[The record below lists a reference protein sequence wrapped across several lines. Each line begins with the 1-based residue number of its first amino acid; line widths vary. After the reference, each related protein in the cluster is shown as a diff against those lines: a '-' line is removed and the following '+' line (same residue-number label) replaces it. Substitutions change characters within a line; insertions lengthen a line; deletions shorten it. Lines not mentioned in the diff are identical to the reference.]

1 MAIFDKELIDNT
13 SNRDYGKPEMDLR
26 SPETR
31 KVDVSLGGF
40 EDFAIGGPSRSSGL
54 TIDQLS
60 DFSRIP
66 TNQNTFNS
74 PVQMIPRSE
83 LLANQRYNIYER
95 NRDLENVAGLQQSWA
110 DQLANGVVKFAAI
123 GGGTFLQSFGTIP
136 NTVAALKTGKL
147 SELSGGPD
155 GYESKIDT
163 WLKNIEDSFPNYY
176 TRREKE
182 SPFLA
187 ALPFAPGSANF
198 WGDKI
203 IKNLGFTAGAIG
215 GAVVQDLAI
224 GAVTEGI
231 GAIPLVAAQIGK
243 ASLYLN
249 KLFTGTNRLDEVL
262 NLATQLGKTEKQI
275 LNIKRLGEVAAAT
288 KVTDGAR
295 YALNIYGSA
304 RTEAAIE
311 ARDGYKQVRENLIN
325 QYKLENLGEEPTG
338 ADAKQIEDLAT
349 NAMNTRFGINMALLT
364 VSNAVQFGNLFK
376 SFSKASSSGI
386 SGSLTRELEDIGKF
400 GLKEGSIDVFESKA
414 AKTLRGKIW
423 ESVKPKVANIFTE
436 GVYEEGGQFAA
447 ERGTFDYYTRKYKN
461 LNDPNNRQNWNEL
474 NEVINSTN
482 KGLADQYGSEE
493 GLENMFVGALSALI
507 SGGIMSRIDSVKGKG
522 ADARLQSTIN
532 MLNRY
537 GITGMLQDNYTDTL
551 NSAAIAKEMDAAA
564 KSGNI
569 FKYKNL
575 KKDMFFNFVN
585 SRIPSGMHDVT
596 LEQLNMLKD
605 LSKEEFEKT
614 FGMDFNTSNKNT
626 VDAYVDNLIS
636 NANKIK
642 STVDSLDSTFKNPF
656 AKITDP
662 KTPEEAVAANNH
674 DVFNEWKTN
683 LAYYAMVAPDAN
695 DRLSSISQTVAGV
708 NPLINN
714 DLLGKLT
721 DPTSLRELSSNYE
734 ERANQLNRTI
744 TEFTSPE
751 DKKAIK
757 AQVKALR
764 TSAERI
770 NLAINNRDLDM
781 KTFNSLLNFEL
792 NNLDS
797 TKDDVVGMERAS
809 ELYGYGVD
817 INKLIGLKRSASS
830 ILDELASESGLE
842 KFFKEAS
849 EIASEEPP
857 TTVPGEEEAPAAE
870 VTPAVVPQYT
880 NVKGKRENLEL
891 NREYEVAK
899 LRPSKV
905 NRLAE
910 DRWQVISPDGT
921 FEIYPTKEK
930 AQEIAKDLDEEF
942 ASLAKVKIVALNEDG
957 TAKVEDKDGNIYN
970 IDTRKLSGFNKVES
984 EQEKLQKIADQLGR
998 QQQEVEKKSGIV
1010 ATGNPSLETFEKE
1023 DPKKSANIL
1032 YTSTTGASETWEQL
1046 AKPHQVRSRQFLNNV
1061 KNFGNRA
1068 NMKIILVTPNQEESL
1083 GLKGLGELSG
1093 STDTSVE
1100 NGLVAAVYVVQSN
1113 GKNYF
1118 VDKDG
1123 KQLTEVGQPVDMNV
1137 VVFST
1142 MPTAA
1147 LYNSKGDPRFRKQEE
1162 AQAKEMSRA
1171 WTVKRAELFAAPAG
1185 TYTIYDFGVSK
1196 GVPITD
1202 RNERKFVGDNLVPQ
1216 KKIATQENLIVISTT
1231 GTLAYNGENLK
1242 FPVGRPVLQYGD
1254 TLQYVDN
1261 RTFTNDEAKSIFEAI
1276 RLLSEEVQSQNAKG
1290 ETIELNRLY
1299 TDFLQ
1304 NVLYWRKG
1312 KDTKD
1317 NQIHIDERS
1326 MELYIGGDKYN
1337 FADIA
1342 SNEAAIVS
1350 KLKGTFNNVNN
1361 ESLKKTSEPF
1371 IELYF
1376 EDGFLQNREWVNY
1389 QSYLLSSKYPN
1400 GKNRSITDTP
1410 LSTYVNKP
1418 TDAVPY
1424 NYVRKYAILEGLD
1437 LPVQQA
1443 APAAAPVAEAAPSAD
1458 KLGEFFVNGT
1468 ENTISLK
1475 EPLGETK
1482 FTATIN
1488 SDGNV
1493 VAEVISNP
1501 RIQAIAANAEKAKPY
1516 LDFLKNT
1523 MGTDGKPL
1531 FDATKS
1537 VEDSI
1542 LQFAALNISAR
1553 LQAIKN
1559 QQAAAP
1565 VVTTAA
1571 TVTQTTPYGTEAAPA
1586 VVTSTESLE
1595 TEEQPTVAVPALISP
1610 VIQSSLDMLSKAQEL
1625 LDAQSK
1631 RFEKYIPAV
1640 QKYLDT
1646 KKQQLQDPKLT
1657 VEQRE
1662 KIAKTIEMDMK
1673 IPIVSLNNLVL
1684 EFAPNGRPEK
1694 IYINNPET
1702 KESYNFTTYFQENGE
1717 RNFKN
1722 NPNYAFN
1729 RDERL
1734 GQGSD
1739 YGYDIVTKNSIIP
1752 IEGLNL
1758 REAETLRHFLSGADS
1773 GATQYAA
1780 HDTDNLGQGL
1790 LMGVIKHYFIEK
1802 AAGRMQRDYWDYLQ
1816 DPRKEMREQIEA
1828 MEAQPIV
1835 APVTAAPVVSAED
1848 AKKKADTIY
1857 RLKMAISERE
1867 NDIIPRLKEAI
1878 EELVKNREKLKLPSV
1893 LSNTSMIGPINEK
1906 IKEYEETLER
1916 TSKGVEEL
1924 KELLAELEGPTAPK
1938 NFGNTKPPSNSEYRR
1953 VGANGVE
1960 RINDAEIEIFK
1971 KWAAENVPG
1980 IPFEILDN
1988 IISTNDGEKAW
1999 GAFENGVAKFY
2010 KSAARGTEY
2019 HEVFEG
2025 IWKAFLTEEQRQA
2038 ILDEF
2043 KSKPGTFTDRQSGKK
2058 IAYDQA
2064 TDKQAKERIADDFAD
2079 FKVGKLP
2086 ARSIGERILN
2096 FFRNIIEFVKQFVN
2110 KPTQKQELFKAI
2122 NAGKFKEMTV
2132 PESVKNDMS
2141 EYRAVEGLSEKQ
2153 THEFVQDITARSF
2166 QIMFG
2171 TNTSLYNPEKL
2182 TAPDIFNQVKS
2193 QYAEEGKLEMLGE
2206 NAWNQLVNK
2215 TKEFLRTFKLE
2226 FDENQSISIND
2237 ENVNKNDYAP
2247 EPFST
2252 DWKKSSS
2259 FAIKLLIGTLTETT
2273 PSNQENASSMA
2284 LPAQKLSDVMGYK
2297 LLNFTRSFATVLDKL
2312 ANTTKVTSVVDKLI
2326 DLAKYDSNYV
2336 RLFTRVGGNRNNMVI
2351 DFSKFE
2357 AQDWRLFVNFYQTF
2371 TKQKPDALI
2380 QYVSGDEVYTGSAN
2394 LYTAANSVKEGW
2406 IENMKALSKVE
2417 GSLISYDRGTKTYK
2431 VGDLT
2436 NVSNKTPEEMITFL
2450 GNLGIEFPME
2460 VYSKLKTV
2468 QKNKFA
2474 NAIGGLIVS
2483 LRGKNDI
2490 LSVTGKVLDINGPLS
2505 LISELYVKV
2514 TNPNIDATYFN
2525 VENRR
2530 TNSFAENNAPSLF
2543 ENLFNEANTL
2553 DELLEAR
2560 PELKDIFSASS
2571 QVLKKGGLFFDE
2583 DGNRI
2588 RSIKVSYIQGTKLV
2602 DENDG
2607 TATSRLTEG
2616 ERFTQE
2622 FNQNLNGNYYVLIPA
2637 DGSTEWMMNLGNNV
2651 RFSAFENG
2659 TAWGKIYTT
2668 FKGYLKDEIN
2678 LALTAASRTQLM
2690 NVGNKASELRFF
2702 NDILSKD
2709 TLASINNLI
2718 AKEAS
2723 EEEINA
2729 FIEANIGDINKSIK
2743 DYIDG
2748 VSDVTFK
2755 TLAAN
2760 GEIYVNT
2767 KGEYSYP
2774 KLDDVFAKAEKF
2786 NKFKLSEKK
2795 LKNIISFANANYI
2808 INNIEYH
2815 KILFGDPYQFK
2826 IKDNI
2831 LDETKRVK
2839 SFLSGR
2845 RTTFDFP
2852 DYNTFLNQE
2861 LNKAGEIELNE
2872 GDPGFQ
2878 KFKPYTNT
2886 ITLKDVKV
2894 LGRLLGETNEAD
2906 AASYLM
2912 DGTYREVKNK
2922 NGQWSD
2928 EAEDWHQWQMAYT
2941 RNKMAAKGDYAY
2953 TNDSLRAQDEK
2964 TISKPEPKYV
2974 TEVLKPI
2981 VTGNK
2986 YGSTQFDL
2994 VLDKFSQMPLYY
3006 KAVEGTNLE
3015 KLYVK
3020 MMKEDIGYVIFESGR
3035 KVGTETLYSLYNG
3048 DGSLNDAGFDN
3059 KIQVPWS
3066 AYGIQVEN
3074 SYEGSKQ
3081 QTRGSQVTKLASLN
3095 LFNNGVA
3102 TSPEAAKE
3110 YSRNKEILD
3119 RMHENGYNE
3128 LLRKLGIEDLGDG
3141 FKLTNNVDVS
3151 KLLEYEMLRREM
3163 SDNAKDTVQLDENGQ
3178 FRIPFEASNAYVQIR
3193 NILYSMVDKAITSP
3207 KMNGGPKV
3215 QVPVTG
3221 WEDAKAGR
3229 KIALKTKD
3237 GFKEISKVE
3246 YNNLS
3251 EEDKKKVRL
3260 TDDTLKFYTKDQPYC
3275 EVLLPHW
3282 FKVKFGKKFPNDEA
3296 LLNYLNSTEEGR
3308 SILTGVGFRIPTQEL
3323 SNIEVF
3329 RVKGFLP
3336 QFMGDTIVVPSEI
3349 TTKAGSDFD
3358 IDKLNTY
3365 LKATYLDKNGDIRLV
3380 KYKGSE
3386 EATKEFYANV
3396 FDETLENKKIKKA
3409 NLLEAAQILTYGLED
3424 PNNLVDRYSNLLD
3437 ALLEDVSDSTDFEDV
3452 IMKQLEKMGDA
3463 TLQAELKDKF
3473 VRDMYKKS
3481 LENEYYDS
3489 LTKLL
3494 TLPENFERLISPIGD
3509 AGLKD
3514 LASKLDKLRGYD
3526 ESTIKNRMLD
3536 RNYLTKLRHAFVTA
3550 KRWVGIAAVNITNHS
3565 LTQKISAYIDPSK
3578 FELVNEVDRKILG
3591 DGKVALP
3598 HNTVNVNGEERI
3610 SLSSILDKAG
3620 KYISGKLSGYAT
3632 AFVDV
3637 AKDPYILKI
3646 IGSDLAVGTFMY
3658 LERIGVPIETTAM
3671 FMNQPIVKE
3680 YLTYLDNT
3688 GARGL
3693 FNQKNI
3699 DAVKSKFVT
3708 TGTLISSAGV
3718 SVDTLEDNISEYYSK
3733 GELSEPKNAE
3743 QHVILNEFLKYA
3755 KMAEY
3760 LFNFG
3765 QAINYDTTKFRSGD
3779 ALFKKE
3785 TRTEVAEDINIISSV
3800 NELLDASFI
3809 GKQAELIASSMEAM
3823 GEIFKLEKDEFRVIT
3838 NSILKSFAKDQYLSA
3853 DDYDRI
3859 ANKLKASFLDYIIQT
3874 KSGLNSEIKALLVDA
3889 GTSVASQLAEAKR
3902 NNPGLTILN
3911 DLQVV
3916 SSDRVDGAKSIKLLA
3931 NNKDAYDEN
3940 LYTGY
3945 MRELRDNSSTTEL
3958 YKNIVKLSILQGT
3971 YQTGISIKNI
3981 IPIEDYSKIIA
3992 PVIAP
3997 LVSNDSLLSFAQGA
4011 FQRNNWKDEK
4021 IFGKVK
4027 PKFFLAQES
4036 PIAVDIY
4043 DNDIYQY
4050 FSPAFPNI
4058 KNLGIKSTD
4067 RKILL
4072 LSERYN
4078 AASLK
4083 YDFVKVPRVVED
4095 PFTGTRVNMTNGEN
4109 VTNSMFAIKKS
4120 KGDLSL
4126 KDIYGYQKVKYADG
4140 SPVIVYDDKGV
4151 GSHVYKLINLYGDGQ
4166 LASEYYENNI
4176 PSVLNNGTVKI
4187 ANEITDEEIIAH
4199 YGGQTQP
4206 KVVPLQSMDKT
4217 IQMQPANI
4225 EKIKAGT
4232 KTATIRSQR
4241 QADEIGIPVG
4251 QTQVRTIGGLPYN
4264 ITNRGLLTI
4273 EEAGGKEKMLKDDG
4287 AKSENDLMYQQT
4299 KDWVNGKG
4307 RLYVY
4312 DIAPVTTETQ
4322 PVIEFQEEPTSGYKN
4337 RTIKNASADAT
4348 IAFAYNFNSAGEKLT
4363 KSSVL
4368 EQNKKYIPLAVP
4380 TKTETSDINK
4390 ADITSQVNVIV
4401 DQLNSVNAKTLNIA
4415 GNGIYTMREA
4425 GWNQEEVDLMTYRIL
4440 KGIVESPN
4448 LKNKIESI
4456 RTGGQTGF
4464 DEAGAKAGIKL
4475 GIPTTILAP
4484 KGWKFRNISGQDI
4497 SNEQQFKARFGQV
4510 NETQSTKPQPV
4521 IDSSKKINIYAGTG
4535 ENAEL
4540 SNFANRPFT
4549 TADGVGFENVEG
4561 AFQAAKLLYS
4571 SVYNSPEFGL
4581 TPSFYDM
4588 LLKFQEYSGANA
4600 KELGGKIKGLNTKA
4614 WDANSSRIMKEL
4626 MKASFEQNPSA
4637 LKALLA
4643 TGNAELTHTQESPK
4657 SKWRTEFPKLLM
4669 EVREELKPKPGLSA
4683 YVTLEQLEAD
4693 KSFLNTAIEFV
4704 DEISTNKDVPVAMRN
4719 LNKGEKIQMVK
4730 DLMQK
4735 KFDDKA
4741 WTSPV
4746 TQADGSKATALPA
4759 EQFKSFNEF
4768 LTFALL
4774 HEKAHET
4781 ISKVSGETIG
4791 QYEDR
4796 INAAA
4801 LNNMPKP
4808 PAEFEGDLEGADNPN
4823 PCGQ

>member
-13 SNRDYGKPEMDLR
+13 SDRNYNKPQLDLR

-40 EDFAIGGPSRSSGL
+40 EDFAIGGPSKSSGL

-60 DFSRIP
+60 DFSRIH

-83 LLANQRYNIYER
+83 LLANQRYNVYER
-95 NRDLENVAGLQQSWA
+95 GKDLENIYGLQQSWA
-110 DQLANGVVKFAAI
+110 DQLANGVVKFAAF
-123 GGGTFLQSFGTIP
+123 GAGTFLQSFGTIP
-136 NTVAALKTGKL
+136 NTVSGLKTGKL

-155 GYESKIDT
+155 GYESKVDN
-163 WLKNIEDSFPNYY
+163 WLKNIEDIFPNYY
-176 TRREKE
+176 TRQEKE

-203 IKNLGFTAGAIG
+203 IKNLGFTAGAIS

-224 GAVTEGI
+224 GAITGGLGE
-231 GAIPLVAAQIGK
+231 IPLVAAQLGK
-243 ASLYLN
+243 ASLFLN

-262 NLATQLGKTEKQI
+262 SLAAQLGKTEKQI

-338 ADAKQIEDLAT
+338 ADAKQIEELAI
-349 NAMNTRFGINMALLT
+349 NSMNTRFGINMALLT

-376 SFSKASSSGI
+376 SFSNASSSGI
-386 SGSLTRELEDIGKF
+386 SGSLTRELEDVGKF
-400 GLKEGSIDVFESKA
+400 GLKEGTIDVFESKA

-423 ESVKPKVANIFTE
+423 ESVKPKVANIFAE

-474 NEVINSTN
+474 NEIINSTN

-493 GLENMFVGALSALI
+493 GIENMFVGALSALI

-569 FKYKNL
+569 FEYKNL
-575 KKDMFFNFVN
+575 KGKMFFNFVN

-662 KTPEEAVAANNH
+662 KTPEEAIAANNH

-695 DRLSSISQTVAGV
+695 ARLSSISQTVAGV

-734 ERANQLNRTI
+734 ERANQLNKTI

-817 INKLIGLKRSASS
+817 INKLIGLKKSASS

-842 KFFKEAS
+842 KFFKQAE

-921 FEIYPTKEK
+921 FEVYPTKEK

-984 EQEKLQKIADQLGR
+984 EQEKLQKVADQLGR
-998 QQQEVEKKSGIV
+998 QQQEIEKKSGIV

-1123 KQLTEVGQPVDMNV
+1123 KQLTEVGQPVDMNA

-1171 WTVKRAELFAAPAG
+1171 WTAKRAELFAAPAG

-1371 IELYF
+1371 TELYF
-1376 EDGFLQNREWVNY
+1376 ENGFLQNREWANY
-1389 QSYLLSSKYPN
+1389 QSYLLSSKYPD

-1482 FTATIN
+1482 FTAKIN

-1493 VAEVISNP
+1493 VAEAISNP
-1501 RIQAIAANAEKAKPY
+1501 KIQAIAADAEKAKPY
-1516 LDFLKNT
+1516 LDFLKNNVNA
-1523 MGTDGKPL
+1523 DGKPL

-1537 VEDSI
+1537 VEDSV
-1542 LQFAALNISAR
+1542 LQFAALAISAR

-1559 QQAAAP
+1559 QQAPAAPVVETAP

-1571 TVTQTTPYGTEAAPA
+1571 TVTQTTPYGTEAGPA
-1586 VVTSTESLE
+1586 VVTSTES
-1595 TEEQPTVAVPALISP
+1595 
-1610 VIQSSLDMLSKAQEL
+1610 
-1625 LDAQSK
+1625 
-1631 RFEKYIPAV
+1631 
-1640 QKYLDT
+1640 
-1646 KKQQLQDPKLT
+1646 
-1657 VEQRE
+1657 
-1662 KIAKTIEMDMK
+1662 
-1673 IPIVSLNNLVL
+1673 
-1684 EFAPNGRPEK
+1684 
-1694 IYINNPET
+1694 
-1702 KESYNFTTYFQENGE
+1702 
-1717 RNFKN
+1717 
-1722 NPNYAFN
+1722 
-1729 RDERL
+1729 
-1734 GQGSD
+1734 
-1739 YGYDIVTKNSIIP
+1739 
-1752 IEGLNL
+1752 
-1758 REAETLRHFLSGADS
+1758 
-1773 GATQYAA
+1773 
-1780 HDTDNLGQGL
+1780 
-1790 LMGVIKHYFIEK
+1790 
-1802 AAGRMQRDYWDYLQ
+1802 
-1816 DPRKEMREQIEA
+1816 
-1828 MEAQPIV
+1828 
-1835 APVTAAPVVSAED
+1835 
-1848 AKKKADTIY
+1848 
-1857 RLKMAISERE
+1857 
-1867 NDIIPRLKEAI
+1867 
-1878 EELVKNREKLKLPSV
+1878 
-1893 LSNTSMIGPINEK
+1893 
-1906 IKEYEETLER
+1906 
-1916 TSKGVEEL
+1916 VEE
-1924 KELLAELEGPTAPK
+1924 KTTAPK
-1938 NFGNTKPPSNSEYRR
+1938 NFGATKPPSNSEYRR
-1953 VGANGVE
+1953 VGVNGVE

-1971 KWAAENVPG
+1971 RWAAENVPG

-1999 GAFENGVAKFY
+1999 GAFEKGVAKFY

-2122 NAGKFKEMTV
+2122 DAGKFKEMTV

-2193 QYAEEGKLEMLGE
+2193 QYAEEGKLELLGE

-2312 ANTTKVTSVVDKLI
+2312 ANTTKVTSVVDKLV

-2380 QYVSGDEVYTGSAN
+2380 QYISGDEVYTGSAN

-2417 GSLISYDRGTKTYK
+2417 GSLISYNSGTKTYK

-2436 NVSNKTPEEMITFL
+2436 NVTNKTPEEMITFL
-2450 GNLGIEFPME
+2450 GSLGIEFPME

-2525 VENRR
+2525 VENKR
-2530 TNSFAENNAPSLF
+2530 TNAFSENNAPSLF

-2659 TAWGKIYTT
+2659 TAWGKVYTT

-2690 NVGNKASELRFF
+2690 NVGNKSSELRFF
-2702 NDILSKD
+2702 KDILSKD
-2709 TLASINNLI
+2709 TLAGINNLI

-2723 EEEINA
+2723 EKEINA
-2729 FIEANIGDINKSIK
+2729 FVEANIEDINKSIK

-2795 LKNIISFANANYI
+2795 LNNIISFANANYI

-2839 SFLSGR
+2839 SFLSPR
-2845 RTTFDFP
+2845 RTTFDSP
-2852 DYNTFLNQE
+2852 DYSTFLNQE

-2912 DGTYREVKNK
+2912 DGTYKEVKLK

-2928 EAEDWHQWQMAYT
+2928 EAEAWHQWQMAYT
-2941 RNKMAAKGDYAY
+2941 RNRMAAKGDYTY

-2986 YGSTQFDL
+2986 YGATQFDL
-2994 VLDKFSQMPLYY
+2994 VLDKFSQLPLYY
-3006 KAVEGTNLE
+3006 KAIEGTNLE

-3020 MMKEDIGYVIFESGR
+3020 MMKEDVGYVIFESGR

-3048 DGSLNDAGFDN
+3048 DGSLNDGGFDN

-3081 QTRGSQVTKLASLN
+3081 QTRGSQPTKLASLN

-3102 TSPEAAKE
+3102 TSPEAARE
-3110 YSRNKEILD
+3110 YARNKEILD

-3141 FKLTNNVDVS
+3141 FKLTTNVDVS

-3193 NILYSMVDKAITSP
+3193 NILYSMVDKALTSP

-3221 WEDAKAGR
+3221 WENAKAGR

-3282 FKVKFGKKFPNDEA
+3282 FKVKFGKKFPDDKA

-3336 QFMGDTIVVPSEI
+3336 QSMGDTIVVPSEI

-3396 FDETLENKKIKKA
+3396 FNEMLDKKTVKKNEILDA
-3409 NLLEAAQILTYGLED
+3409 LYIMNNEASD
-3424 PNNLVDRYSNLLD
+3424 PENLVDRYSGILD
-3437 ALLEDVSDSTDFEDV
+3437 AMISELGDVNTTEGLEERLAAELDKLS
-3452 IMKQLEKMGDA
+3452 DA
-3463 TLQAELKDKF
+3463 TLQAELKDKY

-3708 TGTLISSAGV
+3708 TGTLINSAGV
-3718 SVDTLEDNISEYYSK
+3718 SLDTLEDNISEYYSK

-3800 NELLDASFI
+3800 NEVLDASFI

-3902 NNPGLTILN
+3902 KNPGLTILN

-3945 MRELRDNSSTTEL
+3945 MRELRDNPSTTEL
-3958 YKNIVKLSILQGT
+3958 YNNIVKLSILQGT

-3981 IPIEDYSKIIA
+3981 IPLEDYSKIIA
-3992 PVIAP
+3992 PIIAP

-4011 FQRNNWKDEK
+4011 FQRNNWKDDK

-4027 PKFFLAQES
+4027 PKFFLAQET

-4095 PFTGTRVNMTNGEN
+4095 SFTGTRVNMTNGEN

-4206 KVVPLQSMDKT
+4206 KVVPLQPMAIGKPEFNKLPAKIGKPTMTYAGIGSRQTPPEVLK
-4217 IQMQPANI
+4217 QMTEVAKQLESKGYTLN
-4225 EKIKAGT
+4225 T
-4232 KTATIRSQR
+4232 
-4241 QADEIGIPVG
+4241 GI
-4251 QTQVRTIGGLPYN
+4251 TF
-4264 ITNRGLLTI
+4264 
-4273 EEAGGKEKMLKDDG
+4273 GGKEEGADKAFSDG
-4287 AKSENDLMYQQT
+4287 ATNKNLFSPEKQGSRAKEQAIANEMHPNPSALTQGALKLMARNTNQIFGDNLDT
-4299 KDWVNGKG
+4299 
-4307 RLYVY
+4307 
-4312 DIAPVTTETQ
+4312 PVDFVLFYAKET
-4322 PVIEFQEEPTSGYKN
+4322 
-4337 RTIKNASADAT
+4337 
-4348 IAFAYNFNSAGEKLT
+4348 AGIRPQGGT
-4363 KSSVL
+4363 G
-4368 EQNKKYIPLAVP
+4368 QAV
-4380 TKTETSDINK
+4380 EM
-4390 ADITSQVNVIV
+4390 A
-4401 DQLNSVNAKTLNIA
+4401 
-4415 GNGIYTMREA
+4415 R
-4425 GWNQEEVDLMTYRIL
+4425 L
-4440 KGIVESPN
+4440 KGIPTINMANPN
-4448 LKNKIESI
+4448 WREELN
-4456 RTGGQTGF
+4456 
-4464 DEAGAKAGIKL
+4464 AAL
-4475 GIPTTILAP
+4475 
-4484 KGWKFRNISGQDI
+4484 
-4497 SNEQQFKARFGQV
+4497 
-4510 NETQSTKPQPV
+4510 TQSTKPQPV

-4540 SNFANRPFT
+4540 SNFANRPFISSIVFDDAT
-4549 TADGVGFENVEG
+4549 YQTVEG
-4561 AFQAAKLLYS
+4561 AFQAAKLNYVKEGS
-4571 SVYNSPEFGL
+4571 DNQG
-4581 TPSFYDM
+4581 M
-4588 LLKFQEYSGANA
+4588 LGKLQKATGANA
-4600 KELGGKIKGLNTKA
+4600 KALGRQIKGLNTKT

-4643 TGNAELTHTQESPK
+4643 TGNAELTHTQDGG
-4657 SKWRTEFPKLLM
+4657 KWGKEFPRLLM
-4669 EVREELKPKPGLSA
+4669 EVREELKPKAGLST
-4683 YVTLEQLEAD
+4683 YVTIEQLEAD

-4781 ISKVSGETIG
+4781 ISKVSGETVG

>member
-60 DFSRIP
+60 DFSRVP

-136 NTVAALKTGKL
+136 NTVSALKTGKL

-155 GYESKIDT
+155 GYESKVGD
-163 WLKNIEDSFPNYY
+163 WLTNIEDIFPNYY

-224 GAVTEGI
+224 GAITGGI
-231 GAIPLVAAQIGK
+231 GEIPLVAAQIGK

-376 SFSKASSSGI
+376 SFSNASSSGI

-461 LNDPNNRQNWNEL
+461 LNDPNNKQNWNEL

-551 NSAAIAKEMDAAA
+551 NSAAIAKEMDTAA

-984 EQEKLQKIADQLGR
+984 EQEKLQKVADQLGR

-1083 GLKGLGELSG
+1083 GLKGLSELSG

-1216 KKIATQENLIVISTT
+1216 KKIATQESLIVISTT

-1276 RLLSEEVQSQNAKG
+1276 RLLSEEVQSQNTKG

-1376 EDGFLQNREWVNY
+1376 ENGFLQNREWANY
-1389 QSYLLSSKYPN
+1389 QSYLLSNKYPD

-1437 LPVQQA
+1437 LPVQQT
-1443 APAAAPVAEAAPSAD
+1443 APVVTPVAEAAPSAD

-1501 RIQAIAANAEKAKPY
+1501 KIQAIAATAEKAKPY

-1542 LQFAALNISAR
+1542 LQFVALNISAR

-1559 QQAAAP
+1559 EQAAAAP

-1586 VVTSTESLE
+1586 VVTSTESVDKKSGIKGTLTGQGTSLE
-1595 TEEQPTVAVPALISP
+1595 LEVIGDTGKEFLLTVDRKGNISLFSEKQSDGSYKSGEPASKEAVDKLYNKYISEKTRTAITNWLNSFTGSWAAPETQDGKNYDKAEKALNAELAALEGQPTVAVPALISP

-1625 LDAQSK
+1625 LNAQSK
-1631 RFEKYIPAV
+1631 KFEKYIPAV

-1684 EFAPNGRPEK
+1684 EFDTGRVEK

-1702 KESYNFTTYFQENGE
+1702 KESYNFTAFFQENGE
-1717 RNFKN
+1717 RNFEN

-1729 RDERL
+1729 PDERL
-1734 GQGSD
+1734 GQGSN
-1739 YGYDIVTKNSIIP
+1739 YGYDIVSKNSIIP

-1758 REAETLRHFLSGADS
+1758 REAETLRHILSGADPK
-1773 GATQYAA
+1773 ATQYAA
-1780 HDTDNLGQGL
+1780 SGDENLGQGL

-1828 MEAQPIV
+1828 MEAQP
-1835 APVTAAPVVSAED
+1835 A
-1848 AKKKADTIY
+1848 
-1857 RLKMAISERE
+1857 
-1867 NDIIPRLKEAI
+1867 
-1878 EELVKNREKLKLPSV
+1878 
-1893 LSNTSMIGPINEK
+1893 
-1906 IKEYEETLER
+1906 
-1916 TSKGVEEL
+1916 
-1924 KELLAELEGPTAPK
+1924 TAPK
-1938 NFGNTKPPSNSEYRR
+1938 NFGATKPPSNSEYRR
-1953 VGANGVE
+1953 VGVGGVE

-1971 KWAAENVPG
+1971 RWAAENVPG

-1999 GAFENGVAKFY
+1999 GAFEKGVAKFY

-2122 NAGKFKEMTV
+2122 EAGKFKEMTV
-2132 PESVKNDMS
+2132 PDSVKNDMS
-2141 EYRAVEGLSEKQ
+2141 EYRAVEGLSERQ

-2193 QYAEEGKLEMLGE
+2193 QYAEEGKLELLGE

-2417 GSLISYDRGTKTYK
+2417 GSLISYNSGTKTYK

-2474 NAIGGLIVS
+2474 NAIGGLIIS

-2530 TNSFAENNAPSLF
+2530 TNAFSENNAPSLF

-2659 TAWGKIYTT
+2659 TAWGKVYTT

-2795 LKNIISFANANYI
+2795 LNNIISFANANYI

-2831 LDETKRVK
+2831 LDETKRIK
-2839 SFLSGR
+2839 SFLSPR
-2845 RTTFDFP
+2845 RTTFDSP

-2912 DGTYREVKNK
+2912 DGTYKEVKLK

-2928 EAEDWHQWQMAYT
+2928 EAEAWHQWQMAYT
-2941 RNKMAAKGDYAY
+2941 RNKMAAKGDYTY

-2964 TISKPEPKYV
+2964 TISKPEPLYI

-2986 YGSTQFDL
+2986 YGATQFDL
-2994 VLDKFSQMPLYY
+2994 VLDKFSQLPLYY
-3006 KAVEGTNLE
+3006 KAIEGTNLE

-3020 MMKEDIGYVIFESGR
+3020 MMKEDVGYVIFESGR

-3048 DGSLNDAGFDN
+3048 DGSLNDGGFDN

-3081 QTRGSQVTKLASLN
+3081 QTRGSQPTKLASLN

-3102 TSPEAAKE
+3102 TSPEAASE
-3110 YSRNKEILD
+3110 YARNKEILD

-3141 FKLTNNVDVS
+3141 FKLTTNVDVS

-3193 NILYSMVDKAITSP
+3193 NILYSMVDKALTSP

-3221 WEDAKAGR
+3221 WENAKAGR

-3282 FKVKFGKKFPNDEA
+3282 FKVKFGKKFPDDKA
-3296 LLNYLNSTEEGR
+3296 LLNYLNSTAEGR

-3336 QFMGDTIVVPSEI
+3336 QSMGDTIVVPSEI

-3396 FDETLENKKIKKA
+3396 FNEMLDKKTVKK
-3409 NLLEAAQILTYGLED
+3409 NEILDALYIMNNDASD
-3424 PNNLVDRYSNLLD
+3424 PENLVDRYSGILD
-3437 ALLEDVSDSTDFEDV
+3437 AMISELGDVNTTEGLEERLAAELDKLS
-3452 IMKQLEKMGDA
+3452 DA
-3463 TLQAELKDKF
+3463 TLQAELKDKY

-3671 FMNQPIVKE
+3671 FMNQPIIKE

-3708 TGTLISSAGV
+3708 TGTLINSAGV

-3859 ANKLKASFLDYIIQT
+3859 ANKLKASLLDYIIQT
-3874 KSGLNSEIKALLVDA
+3874 KSGLNGEIKALLVDA

-3945 MRELRDNSSTTEL
+3945 MRELRDNPSTTEL
-3958 YKNIVKLSILQGT
+3958 YNNIVKLSILQGT

-3992 PVIAP
+3992 PIIAP

-4011 FQRNNWKDEK
+4011 FQRNNWKDDK

-4027 PKFFLAQES
+4027 PKFFLAQET

-4095 PFTGTRVNMTNGEN
+4095 SFTGTRVNMTNGEN

-4151 GSHVYKLINLYGDGQ
+4151 GSHVYKLVNLYGDGQ

-4206 KVVPLQSMDKT
+4206 KVVPLQSMAIGKPEFNKLPAKIGKPT
-4217 IQMQPANI
+4217 MTYAGIGSRQTPPEVLKQMTEVAKQLESKGYTLN
-4225 EKIKAGT
+4225 T
-4232 KTATIRSQR
+4232 
-4241 QADEIGIPVG
+4241 GI
-4251 QTQVRTIGGLPYN
+4251 TF
-4264 ITNRGLLTI
+4264 
-4273 EEAGGKEKMLKDDG
+4273 GGKEEGADKAFSDG
-4287 AKSENDLMYQQT
+4287 ATN
-4299 KDWVNGKG
+4299 
-4307 RLYVY
+4307 
-4312 DIAPVTTETQ
+4312 
-4322 PVIEFQEEPTSGYKN
+4322 KN
-4337 RTIKNASADAT
+4337 L
-4348 IAFAYNFNSAGEKLT
+4348 F
-4363 KSSVL
+4363 
-4368 EQNKKYIPLAVP
+4368 
-4380 TKTETSDINK
+4380 
-4390 ADITSQVNVIV
+4390 
-4401 DQLNSVNAKTLNIA
+4401 
-4415 GNGIYTMREA
+4415 
-4425 GWNQEEVDLMTYRIL
+4425 
-4440 KGIVESPN
+4440 
-4448 LKNKIESI
+4448 
-4456 RTGGQTGF
+4456 
-4464 DEAGAKAGIKL
+4464 
-4475 GIPTTILAP
+4475 
-4484 KGWKFRNISGQDI
+4484 
-4497 SNEQQFKARFGQV
+4497 
-4510 NETQSTKPQPV
+4510 
-4521 IDSSKKINIYAGTG
+4521 
-4535 ENAEL
+4535 
-4540 SNFANRPFT
+4540 
-4549 TADGVGFENVEG
+4549 
-4561 AFQAAKLLYS
+4561 
-4571 SVYNSPEFGL
+4571 SPEKQG
-4581 TPSFYDM
+4581 SR
-4588 LLKFQEYSGANA
+4588 A
-4600 KELGGKIKGLNTKA
+4600 KEQAI
-4614 WDANSSRIMKEL
+4614 ANEMHP
-4626 MKASFEQNPSA
+4626 NPSA
-4637 LKALLA
+4637 LTQGALKLMA
-4643 TGNAELTHTQESPK
+4643 RNTNQIFGDNLDTPVDFVLFYAKETASIRPQGGTGQAVEMARLKGIPTINMANPN
-4657 SKWRTEFPKLLM
+4657 W
-4669 EVREELKPKPGLSA
+4669 REELNAALTQPTAAQSEQPLSA
-4683 YVTLEQLEAD
+4683 YVTVEQLEAD

>member
-26 SPETR
+26 SPDTR

-40 EDFAIGGPSRSSGL
+40 ENFAIGGPSRSSGL

-60 DFSRIP
+60 DFSRVP

-95 NRDLENVAGLQQSWA
+95 NRDLENVYGLQQSWA

-123 GGGTFLQSFGTIP
+123 GTGTFLQSFGTIP
-136 NTVAALKTGKL
+136 NTVSALKTGKL

-155 GYESKIDT
+155 GYESKVDN
-163 WLKNIEDSFPNYY
+163 WLKNIEDAFPNYY
-176 TRREKE
+176 TRAEKE

-231 GAIPLVAAQIGK
+231 GSIPLVASQIGK
-243 ASLYLN
+243 ASLWLN

-275 LNIKRLGEVAAAT
+275 LSIKRLGEIAAAT

-338 ADAKQIEDLAT
+338 EAAKQIEDLAT

-386 SGSLTRELEDIGKF
+386 SGSLTRELEDVGKF
-400 GLKEGSIDVFESKA
+400 GLKEGSLDTFESKA
-414 AKTLRGKIW
+414 AKTIGGKIW
-423 ESVKPKVANIFTE
+423 QSAKPKLANIFTE
-436 GVYEEGGQFAA
+436 GVYEEGGQYAA

-551 NSAAIAKEMDAAA
+551 NSAALAKEMDAAA

-596 LEQLNMLKD
+596 LEQLNLLKD

-614 FGMDFNTSNKNT
+614 FGMDFNTSNKKT

-662 KTPEEAVAANNH
+662 KTPEEAIAANNH
-674 DVFNEWKTN
+674 DIFNEWKTN

-734 ERANQLNRTI
+734 ERANQLNKTI
-744 TEFTSPE
+744 TEFTTPE

-764 TSAERI
+764 TNAERI

-797 TKDDVVGMERAS
+797 TKDEIVGMERAS

-817 INKLIGLKRSASS
+817 INKLIGLKKSASS

-842 KFFKEAS
+842 KFFKEAE

-930 AQEIAKDLDEEF
+930 AQEVAKDLDEEF

-984 EQEKLQKIADQLGR
+984 EQEKLQKVADQLGR
-998 QQQEVEKKSGIV
+998 QQQEIEKKSGIV

-1123 KQLTEVGQPVDMNV
+1123 KQLTEVGQPVDMNA

-1171 WTVKRAELFAAPAG
+1171 WTVKRAELFTAPAG

-1231 GTLAYNGENLK
+1231 GTIAYNGENLK

-1304 NVLYWRKG
+1304 NVLYWRKS

-1371 IELYF
+1371 TELYF

-1493 VAEVISNP
+1493 VAEAISNP
-1501 RIQAIAANAEKAKPY
+1501 SIKAIAADAEKAKPY

-1542 LQFAALNISAR
+1542 LQFVALNISAR

-1559 QQAAAP
+1559 EQAPAAP

-1571 TVTQTTPYGTEAAPA
+1571 TVTQTTPYGTEAGPA
-1586 VVTSTESLE
+1586 VVTSTES
-1595 TEEQPTVAVPALISP
+1595 
-1610 VIQSSLDMLSKAQEL
+1610 
-1625 LDAQSK
+1625 
-1631 RFEKYIPAV
+1631 
-1640 QKYLDT
+1640 
-1646 KKQQLQDPKLT
+1646 
-1657 VEQRE
+1657 
-1662 KIAKTIEMDMK
+1662 
-1673 IPIVSLNNLVL
+1673 
-1684 EFAPNGRPEK
+1684 
-1694 IYINNPET
+1694 
-1702 KESYNFTTYFQENGE
+1702 
-1717 RNFKN
+1717 
-1722 NPNYAFN
+1722 
-1729 RDERL
+1729 
-1734 GQGSD
+1734 
-1739 YGYDIVTKNSIIP
+1739 
-1752 IEGLNL
+1752 
-1758 REAETLRHFLSGADS
+1758 
-1773 GATQYAA
+1773 
-1780 HDTDNLGQGL
+1780 
-1790 LMGVIKHYFIEK
+1790 
-1802 AAGRMQRDYWDYLQ
+1802 
-1816 DPRKEMREQIEA
+1816 
-1828 MEAQPIV
+1828 
-1835 APVTAAPVVSAED
+1835 
-1848 AKKKADTIY
+1848 
-1857 RLKMAISERE
+1857 
-1867 NDIIPRLKEAI
+1867 
-1878 EELVKNREKLKLPSV
+1878 
-1893 LSNTSMIGPINEK
+1893 
-1906 IKEYEETLER
+1906 
-1916 TSKGVEEL
+1916 VEE
-1924 KELLAELEGPTAPK
+1924 KTTAPK
-1938 NFGNTKPPSNSEYRR
+1938 NFGATKPPSNSEYRR

-1971 KWAAENVPG
+1971 RWAAENVPG

-2122 NAGKFKEMTV
+2122 EAGKFKEMTV

-2141 EYRAVEGLSEKQ
+2141 EYRAVEGLTEKQ

-2182 TAPDIFNQVKS
+2182 TAPDIFNQVKN
-2193 QYAEEGKLEMLGE
+2193 QYAEEGKLELLGE

-2237 ENVNKNDYAP
+2237 ENVNKNDYTP

-2273 PSNQENASSMA
+2273 PSNQENSTGMA

-2312 ANTTKVTSVVDKLI
+2312 ANTTKVTSVVDKLV

-2380 QYVSGDEVYTGSAN
+2380 QYVSGNEVYTGSAN

-2417 GSLISYDRGTKTYK
+2417 GSLISYNSGTKTYK

-2436 NVSNKTPEEMITFL
+2436 NVTNKTPEEMISFL
-2450 GNLGIEFPME
+2450 GSLGIEFPME
-2460 VYSKLKTV
+2460 VYSKLKAV

-2474 NAIGGLIVS
+2474 NAIGGLIIS

-2525 VENRR
+2525 VENKR
-2530 TNSFAENNAPSLF
+2530 TNAFSENNAPSLF
-2543 ENLFNEANTL
+2543 ENLFNEASTL
-2553 DELLEAR
+2553 DELLETR
-2560 PELKDIFSASS
+2560 PELKDIFSANS

-2702 NDILSKD
+2702 KDILSKD
-2709 TLASINNLI
+2709 TLAGINNLI

-2729 FIEANIGDINKSIK
+2729 FIEANIEDINKSIK

-2795 LKNIISFANANYI
+2795 LNNIISFANANYI
-2808 INNIEYH
+2808 MNNIEYH
-2815 KILFGDPYQFK
+2815 KVLFGDPYQFA
-2826 IKDNI
+2826 IKGNI
-2831 LDETKRVK
+2831 LDETKRIK
-2839 SFLSGR
+2839 SFLSPR
-2845 RTTFDFP
+2845 RTTFDSP

-2861 LNKAGEIELNE
+2861 LNKAEEIELNE

-2912 DGTYREVKNK
+2912 DGTYKEVKLK

-2928 EAEDWHQWQMAYT
+2928 EAEAWHQWQMAYT
-2941 RNKMAAKGDYAY
+2941 RNRMAAKGDYNY

-2964 TISKPEPKYV
+2964 TISKPEPPYV

-2986 YGSTQFDL
+2986 YGATQFDL
-2994 VLDKFSQMPLYY
+2994 VLDKFSQLPLYY
-3006 KAVEGTNLE
+3006 KAIEGTNLE
-3015 KLYVK
+3015 KVYVK
-3020 MMKEDIGYVIFESGR
+3020 MMKEDVGYVIFESGR
-3035 KVGTETLYSLYNG
+3035 KVGTETLYSLYNA

-3059 KIQVPWS
+3059 KIQVPWR

-3081 QTRGSQVTKLASLN
+3081 QTRGSQPTKLASLN

-3110 YSRNKEILD
+3110 YARNKEILD
-3119 RMHENGYNE
+3119 KMHENGYNE

-3141 FKLTNNVDVS
+3141 FKLTTNVDVS

-3193 NILYSMVDKAITSP
+3193 NILYSMVDKALTSP

-3221 WEDAKAGR
+3221 WENAKAGR

-3237 GFKEISKVE
+3237 GFKEISKEE
-3246 YNNLS
+3246 YNKLS

-3282 FKVKFGKKFPNDEA
+3282 FKVKFGKKFPDDKA
-3296 LLNYLNSTEEGR
+3296 LLNYLNNTAEGR
-3308 SILTGVGFRIPTQEL
+3308 SILTGIGFRIPTQEL
-3323 SNIEVF
+3323 SSIEVF

-3336 QFMGDTIVVPSEI
+3336 QSMGDTIVVPSEI

-3365 LKATYLDKNGDIRLV
+3365 LKATYIDNNGDIRLV

-3396 FDETLENKKIKKA
+3396 FNEMLDKKTVKKNEILDA
-3409 NLLEAAQILTYGLED
+3409 LYIMNNEASD
-3424 PNNLVDRYSNLLD
+3424 PENLVDRYSGILD
-3437 ALLEDVSDSTDFEDV
+3437 AMISELGDVNTTEGLEERLAAELDKLS
-3452 IMKQLEKMGDA
+3452 DA
-3463 TLQAELKDKF
+3463 TLQAELKDKY

-3494 TLPENFERLISPIGD
+3494 TLPENFDRLISPVGD

-3565 LTQKISAYIDPSK
+3565 LTQKISAYVDPSK
-3578 FELVNEVDRKILG
+3578 FELVNEVDKKILG

-3598 HNTVNVNGEERI
+3598 HNTVNVDGVERI

-3620 KYISGKLSGYAT
+3620 KYISDKLSGYAT

-3671 FMNQPIVKE
+3671 FMNQPIIKE

-3708 TGTLISSAGV
+3708 TGTLINSAGV
-3718 SVDTLEDNISEYYSK
+3718 SLDTFEDNISEYYSK

-3800 NELLDASFI
+3800 NEVLDASFI
-3809 GKQAELIASSMEAM
+3809 GKQAEFIASSMEAM

-3902 NNPGLTILN
+3902 KNPGLTILN

-3945 MRELRDNSSTTEL
+3945 MRELRDNPSTTEL
-3958 YKNIVKLSILQGT
+3958 YNNIVKLSILQGT

-3981 IPIEDYSKIIA
+3981 IPLEDYSKIIA
-3992 PVIAP
+3992 PIIAP

-4011 FQRNNWKDEK
+4011 FQRNNWKDDK
-4021 IFGKVK
+4021 IFGKVS

-4095 PFTGTRVNMTNGEN
+4095 RFTGARVNMTNGET

-4126 KDIYGYQKVKYADG
+4126 KDIFGYQKVKYADG
-4140 SPVIVYDDKGV
+4140 SPLIIYDDKGV
-4151 GSHVYKLINLYGDGQ
+4151 GSHVYKLVNLYGDGQ

-4176 PSVLNNGTVKI
+4176 PSVLDNGTVKI

-4206 KVVPLQSMDKT
+4206 KVVPLQ
-4217 IQMQPANI
+4217 
-4225 EKIKAGT
+4225 
-4232 KTATIRSQR
+4232 
-4241 QADEIGIPVG
+4241 PVEVV
-4251 QTQVRTIGGLPYN
+4251 T
-4264 ITNRGLLTI
+4264 
-4273 EEAGGKEKMLKDDG
+4273 
-4287 AKSENDLMYQQT
+4287 
-4299 KDWVNGKG
+4299 
-4307 RLYVY
+4307 
-4312 DIAPVTTETQ
+4312 PVVT
-4322 PVIEFQEEPTSGYKN
+4322 PT
-4337 RTIKNASADAT
+4337 
-4348 IAFAYNFNSAGEKLT
+4348 
-4363 KSSVL
+4363 V
-4368 EQNKKYIPLAVP
+4368 
-4380 TKTETSDINK
+4380 
-4390 ADITSQVNVIV
+4390 
-4401 DQLNSVNAKTLNIA
+4401 
-4415 GNGIYTMREA
+4415 
-4425 GWNQEEVDLMTYRIL
+4425 
-4440 KGIVESPN
+4440 
-4448 LKNKIESI
+4448 
-4456 RTGGQTGF
+4456 
-4464 DEAGAKAGIKL
+4464 
-4475 GIPTTILAP
+4475 
-4484 KGWKFRNISGQDI
+4484 
-4497 SNEQQFKARFGQV
+4497 
-4510 NETQSTKPQPV
+4510 
-4521 IDSSKKINIYAGTG
+4521 
-4535 ENAEL
+4535 
-4540 SNFANRPFT
+4540 
-4549 TADGVGFENVEG
+4549 
-4561 AFQAAKLLYS
+4561 
-4571 SVYNSPEFGL
+4571 
-4581 TPSFYDM
+4581 
-4588 LLKFQEYSGANA
+4588 
-4600 KELGGKIKGLNTKA
+4600 
-4614 WDANSSRIMKEL
+4614 
-4626 MKASFEQNPSA
+4626 
-4637 LKALLA
+4637 
-4643 TGNAELTHTQESPK
+4643 
-4657 SKWRTEFPKLLM
+4657 
-4669 EVREELKPKPGLSA
+4669 SA
-4683 YVTLEQLEAD
+4683 YVTVEQLEAD

-4704 DEISTNKDVPVAMRN
+4704 DEISTNKEVPVAMRN

-4746 TQADGSKATALPA
+4746 TQADGSKATVLPA

>member
-60 DFSRIP
+60 DFSRVP

-136 NTVAALKTGKL
+136 NTVSALKTGKL

-155 GYESKIDT
+155 GYESKVGD
-163 WLKNIEDSFPNYY
+163 WLTNIEDIFPNYY

-224 GAVTEGI
+224 GALTEGI
-231 GAIPLVAAQIGK
+231 GSIPLVASQIGK

-262 NLATQLGKTEKQI
+262 NLASQLGKTEKQI

-288 KVTDGAR
+288 KVMDGAR

-325 QYKLENLGEEPTG
+325 QHKLENLGEEPTG

-376 SFSKASSSGI
+376 SFSNASSSGI

-493 GLENMFVGALSALI
+493 GIENMFVGALSALI

-614 FGMDFNTSNKNT
+614 FGMDFNTSNKKT

-734 ERANQLNRTI
+734 ERANQLNKTI

-817 INKLIGLKRSASS
+817 INKLIGLKKSASS

-842 KFFKEAS
+842 KFFKQAE

-857 TTVPGEEEAPAAE
+857 TTVPGEEETPVAE

-984 EQEKLQKIADQLGR
+984 EQEKLQKVADQLGR

-1083 GLKGLGELSG
+1083 GLKGLSELSG

-1216 KKIATQENLIVISTT
+1216 KKVATQENLIVISTT

-1276 RLLSEEVQSQNAKG
+1276 RLLSEEVQSQNTKG

-1304 NVLYWRKG
+1304 NVLYWRKS

-1376 EDGFLQNREWVNY
+1376 ENGFLQNREWANY
-1389 QSYLLSSKYPN
+1389 QSYLLSNKYPD

-1437 LPVQQA
+1437 LPVQQV
-1443 APAAAPVAEAAPSAD
+1443 APAAAPVAEVAPSAD

-1468 ENTISLK
+1468 ENTIPLK

-1493 VAEVISNP
+1493 VAEAISNP
-1501 RIQAIAANAEKAKPY
+1501 KIQAIAADAEKAKPY
-1516 LDFLKNT
+1516 LDFLKNNVDA
-1523 MGTDGKPL
+1523 DGKPL

-1537 VEDSI
+1537 VEDSV
-1542 LQFAALNISAR
+1542 LQFAALAISAR

-1559 QQAAAP
+1559 QQAPAPAPAAP

-1595 TEEQPTVAVPALISP
+1595 TEEQPAPT
-1610 VIQSSLDMLSKAQEL
+1610 QE
-1625 LDAQSK
+1625 
-1631 RFEKYIPAV
+1631 
-1640 QKYLDT
+1640 
-1646 KKQQLQDPKLT
+1646 
-1657 VEQRE
+1657 
-1662 KIAKTIEMDMK
+1662 
-1673 IPIVSLNNLVL
+1673 
-1684 EFAPNGRPEK
+1684 
-1694 IYINNPET
+1694 
-1702 KESYNFTTYFQENGE
+1702 
-1717 RNFKN
+1717 
-1722 NPNYAFN
+1722 
-1729 RDERL
+1729 
-1734 GQGSD
+1734 
-1739 YGYDIVTKNSIIP
+1739 
-1752 IEGLNL
+1752 
-1758 REAETLRHFLSGADS
+1758 
-1773 GATQYAA
+1773 
-1780 HDTDNLGQGL
+1780 
-1790 LMGVIKHYFIEK
+1790 
-1802 AAGRMQRDYWDYLQ
+1802 
-1816 DPRKEMREQIEA
+1816 
-1828 MEAQPIV
+1828 
-1835 APVTAAPVVSAED
+1835 APVNLNA
-1848 AKKKADTIY
+1848 
-1857 RLKMAISERE
+1857 
-1867 NDIIPRLKEAI
+1867 
-1878 EELVKNREKLKLPSV
+1878 ELVKTLTEERDQKLSDLMPLYGTARKTMMQLGDEALDLGDRNILADPVKYLEGRIAQGEYSLQQSIDKLKTLDTNNPDNAKEAKN
-1893 LSNTSMIGPINEK
+1893 LQRYIDTEK
-1906 IKEYEETLER
+1906 IVLGKTYPKLEQIKAVVAEYNDKMSRIGETP
-1916 TSKGVEEL
+1916 V
-1924 KELLAELEGPTAPK
+1924 AAPK
-1938 NFGNTKPPSNSEYRR
+1938 NFGNTKPPSNSEYRK
-1953 VGANGVE
+1953 VGVGGVE

-1971 KWAAENVPG
+1971 RWAAENVPG

-2122 NAGKFKEMTV
+2122 DAGKFKEMTV

-2193 QYAEEGKLEMLGE
+2193 QYAEEGKLELLGE

-2417 GSLISYDRGTKTYK
+2417 GSLISYNSGTKTYK

-2436 NVSNKTPEEMITFL
+2436 NVTNKTPEEMITFL
-2450 GNLGIEFPME
+2450 GSLGIEFPME

-2474 NAIGGLIVS
+2474 NAIGGLIIS

-2530 TNSFAENNAPSLF
+2530 TNAFSENNAPSLF

-2659 TAWGKIYTT
+2659 TAWGKVYTT

-2795 LKNIISFANANYI
+2795 LNNIISFANANYI

-2831 LDETKRVK
+2831 LDETKRIK
-2839 SFLSGR
+2839 SFLSPR
-2845 RTTFDFP
+2845 RTTFDSP

-2912 DGTYREVKNK
+2912 DGTYKEVKLK

-2928 EAEDWHQWQMAYT
+2928 EAEAWHQWQMAYT
-2941 RNKMAAKGDYAY
+2941 RNRMAAKGDYNY

-2964 TISKPEPKYV
+2964 TISKPEPLYV

-2986 YGSTQFDL
+2986 YGATQFDL
-2994 VLDKFSQMPLYY
+2994 VLDKFSQLPLYY
-3006 KAVEGTNLE
+3006 KAIEGTNLE

-3020 MMKEDIGYVIFESGR
+3020 MMKEDVGYVIFESGR

-3048 DGSLNDAGFDN
+3048 DGSLNDGGFDN

-3081 QTRGSQVTKLASLN
+3081 QTRGSQPTKLASLN

-3102 TSPEAAKE
+3102 TSPEAASE
-3110 YSRNKEILD
+3110 YARNKEILD

-3141 FKLTNNVDVS
+3141 FKLTTNVDVS

-3193 NILYSMVDKAITSP
+3193 NILYSMVDKALTSP

-3221 WEDAKAGR
+3221 WENAKAGR

-3282 FKVKFGKKFPNDEA
+3282 FKVKFGKKFPDDKA
-3296 LLNYLNSTEEGR
+3296 LLNYLNSTAEGR

-3336 QFMGDTIVVPSEI
+3336 QSMGDTIVVPSEI

-3396 FDETLENKKIKKA
+3396 FNEMLDKKTIKK
-3409 NLLEAAQILTYGLED
+3409 NEILDALYIMNNDASD
-3424 PNNLVDRYSNLLD
+3424 PENLVDRYSGILD
-3437 ALLEDVSDSTDFEDV
+3437 AMISELGDVNTTEGLEERLAAELDKLS
-3452 IMKQLEKMGDA
+3452 DA
-3463 TLQAELKDKF
+3463 TLQAELKDKY

-3671 FMNQPIVKE
+3671 FMNQPIIKE

-3708 TGTLISSAGV
+3708 TGTLINSAGV

-3755 KMAEY
+3755 KMADY

-3859 ANKLKASFLDYIIQT
+3859 ANKLKASLLDYIIQT

-3945 MRELRDNSSTTEL
+3945 MRELRDNPSTTEL
-3958 YKNIVKLSILQGT
+3958 YNNIVKLSILQGT

-3981 IPIEDYSKIIA
+3981 VPIEDYSKIIA
-3992 PVIAP
+3992 PIIAP

-4011 FQRNNWKDEK
+4011 FQRNNWKDDK

-4095 PFTGTRVNMTNGEN
+4095 SFTGTRVNMTNGEN

-4140 SPVIVYDDKGV
+4140 SPVIVYDNKGV

-4206 KVVPLQSMDKT
+4206 KVVPLQPVEVVT
-4217 IQMQPANI
+4217 PV
-4225 EKIKAGT
+4225 
-4232 KTATIRSQR
+4232 AT
-4241 QADEIGIPVG
+4241 
-4251 QTQVRTIGGLPYN
+4251 
-4264 ITNRGLLTI
+4264 
-4273 EEAGGKEKMLKDDG
+4273 
-4287 AKSENDLMYQQT
+4287 
-4299 KDWVNGKG
+4299 
-4307 RLYVY
+4307 
-4312 DIAPVTTETQ
+4312 
-4322 PVIEFQEEPTSGYKN
+4322 PT
-4337 RTIKNASADAT
+4337 
-4348 IAFAYNFNSAGEKLT
+4348 
-4363 KSSVL
+4363 V
-4368 EQNKKYIPLAVP
+4368 
-4380 TKTETSDINK
+4380 
-4390 ADITSQVNVIV
+4390 
-4401 DQLNSVNAKTLNIA
+4401 
-4415 GNGIYTMREA
+4415 
-4425 GWNQEEVDLMTYRIL
+4425 
-4440 KGIVESPN
+4440 
-4448 LKNKIESI
+4448 
-4456 RTGGQTGF
+4456 
-4464 DEAGAKAGIKL
+4464 
-4475 GIPTTILAP
+4475 
-4484 KGWKFRNISGQDI
+4484 
-4497 SNEQQFKARFGQV
+4497 
-4510 NETQSTKPQPV
+4510 
-4521 IDSSKKINIYAGTG
+4521 
-4535 ENAEL
+4535 
-4540 SNFANRPFT
+4540 
-4549 TADGVGFENVEG
+4549 
-4561 AFQAAKLLYS
+4561 
-4571 SVYNSPEFGL
+4571 
-4581 TPSFYDM
+4581 
-4588 LLKFQEYSGANA
+4588 
-4600 KELGGKIKGLNTKA
+4600 
-4614 WDANSSRIMKEL
+4614 
-4626 MKASFEQNPSA
+4626 
-4637 LKALLA
+4637 
-4643 TGNAELTHTQESPK
+4643 
-4657 SKWRTEFPKLLM
+4657 
-4669 EVREELKPKPGLSA
+4669 SA
-4683 YVTLEQLEAD
+4683 YVTVEQLEAD

>member
-60 DFSRIP
+60 DFSRVP

-136 NTVAALKTGKL
+136 NTVSALKTGKL

-155 GYESKIDT
+155 GYESKVGD
-163 WLKNIEDSFPNYY
+163 WLTNIEDIFPNYY

-224 GAVTEGI
+224 GAITGGI
-231 GAIPLVAAQIGK
+231 GEIPLVAAQIGK

-376 SFSKASSSGI
+376 SFSNASSSGI

-461 LNDPNNRQNWNEL
+461 LNDPNNKQNWNEL

-551 NSAAIAKEMDAAA
+551 NSAAIAKEMDTAA

-984 EQEKLQKIADQLGR
+984 EQEKLQKVADQLGR

-1083 GLKGLGELSG
+1083 GLKGLSELSG

-1276 RLLSEEVQSQNAKG
+1276 RLLSEEVQSQNTKG

-1376 EDGFLQNREWVNY
+1376 ENGFLQNREWANY
-1389 QSYLLSSKYPN
+1389 QSYLLSNKYPD

-1437 LPVQQA
+1437 LPVQQT
-1443 APAAAPVAEAAPSAD
+1443 APVVTPVAEAAPSAD

-1501 RIQAIAANAEKAKPY
+1501 KIQAIAATAEKAKPY

-1542 LQFAALNISAR
+1542 LQFVALNISAR

-1559 QQAAAP
+1559 EQAAAAP

-1586 VVTSTESLE
+1586 VVTSTESVDKKSGIKGTLTGQGTSLE
-1595 TEEQPTVAVPALISP
+1595 LEVIGDTGKEFLLTVDRKGNISLFSEKQSDGSYKSGEPASKEAVDKLYNKYISEKTRTAITNWLNSFTGSWAAPETQDGKNYDKAEKALNAELAALEGQPTVAVPALISP

-1625 LDAQSK
+1625 LNAQSK
-1631 RFEKYIPAV
+1631 KFEKYIPAV

-1684 EFAPNGRPEK
+1684 EFDTGRVEK

-1702 KESYNFTTYFQENGE
+1702 KESYNFTAFFQENGE
-1717 RNFKN
+1717 RNFEN

-1729 RDERL
+1729 PDERL
-1734 GQGSD
+1734 GQGSN
-1739 YGYDIVTKNSIIP
+1739 YGYDIVSKNSIIP

-1758 REAETLRHFLSGADS
+1758 REAETLRHILSGADPK
-1773 GATQYAA
+1773 ATQYAA
-1780 HDTDNLGQGL
+1780 SGDENLGQGL

-1828 MEAQPIV
+1828 MEAQP
-1835 APVTAAPVVSAED
+1835 A
-1848 AKKKADTIY
+1848 
-1857 RLKMAISERE
+1857 
-1867 NDIIPRLKEAI
+1867 
-1878 EELVKNREKLKLPSV
+1878 
-1893 LSNTSMIGPINEK
+1893 
-1906 IKEYEETLER
+1906 
-1916 TSKGVEEL
+1916 
-1924 KELLAELEGPTAPK
+1924 TAPK
-1938 NFGNTKPPSNSEYRR
+1938 NFGATKPPSNSEYRR
-1953 VGANGVE
+1953 VGVGGVE

-1971 KWAAENVPG
+1971 RWAAENVPG

-1999 GAFENGVAKFY
+1999 GAFEKGVAKFY

-2122 NAGKFKEMTV
+2122 EAGKFKEMTV
-2132 PESVKNDMS
+2132 PDSVKNDMS
-2141 EYRAVEGLSEKQ
+2141 EYRAVEGLSERQ

-2193 QYAEEGKLEMLGE
+2193 QYAEEGKLELLGE

-2417 GSLISYDRGTKTYK
+2417 GSLISYNSGTKTYK

-2474 NAIGGLIVS
+2474 NAIGGLIIS

-2530 TNSFAENNAPSLF
+2530 TNAFSENNAPSLF

-2659 TAWGKIYTT
+2659 TAWGKVYTT

-2795 LKNIISFANANYI
+2795 LNNIISFANANYI

-2831 LDETKRVK
+2831 LDETKRIK
-2839 SFLSGR
+2839 SFLSPR
-2845 RTTFDFP
+2845 RTTFDSP

-2912 DGTYREVKNK
+2912 DGTYKEVKLK

-2928 EAEDWHQWQMAYT
+2928 EAEAWHQWQMAYT
-2941 RNKMAAKGDYAY
+2941 RNKMAAKGDYTY

-2964 TISKPEPKYV
+2964 TISKPEPLYI

-2986 YGSTQFDL
+2986 YGATQFDL
-2994 VLDKFSQMPLYY
+2994 VLDKFSQLPLYY
-3006 KAVEGTNLE
+3006 KAIEGTNLE

-3020 MMKEDIGYVIFESGR
+3020 MMKEDVGYVIFESGR

-3048 DGSLNDAGFDN
+3048 DGSLNDGGFDN

-3081 QTRGSQVTKLASLN
+3081 QTRGSQPTKLASLN

-3102 TSPEAAKE
+3102 TSPEAASE
-3110 YSRNKEILD
+3110 YARNKEILD

-3141 FKLTNNVDVS
+3141 FKLTTNVDVS

-3193 NILYSMVDKAITSP
+3193 NILYSMVDKALTSP

-3221 WEDAKAGR
+3221 WENAKAGR

-3282 FKVKFGKKFPNDEA
+3282 FKVKFGKKFPDDKA
-3296 LLNYLNSTEEGR
+3296 LLNYLNSTAEGR

-3336 QFMGDTIVVPSEI
+3336 QSMGDTIVVPSEI

-3396 FDETLENKKIKKA
+3396 FNEMLDKKTVKK
-3409 NLLEAAQILTYGLED
+3409 NEILDALYIMNNDASD
-3424 PNNLVDRYSNLLD
+3424 PENLVDRYSGILD
-3437 ALLEDVSDSTDFEDV
+3437 AMISELGDVNTTEGLEERLAAELDKLS
-3452 IMKQLEKMGDA
+3452 DA
-3463 TLQAELKDKF
+3463 TLQAELKDKY

-3671 FMNQPIVKE
+3671 FMNQPIIKE

-3708 TGTLISSAGV
+3708 TGTLINSAGV

-3859 ANKLKASFLDYIIQT
+3859 ANKLKASLLDYIIQT
-3874 KSGLNSEIKALLVDA
+3874 KSGLNGEIKALLVDA

-3945 MRELRDNSSTTEL
+3945 MRELRDNPSTTEL
-3958 YKNIVKLSILQGT
+3958 YNNIVKLSILQGT

-3992 PVIAP
+3992 PIIAP

-4011 FQRNNWKDEK
+4011 FQRNNWKDDK

-4027 PKFFLAQES
+4027 PKFFLAQET

-4095 PFTGTRVNMTNGEN
+4095 SFTGTRVNMTNGEN

-4151 GSHVYKLINLYGDGQ
+4151 GSHVYKLVNLYGDGQ

-4206 KVVPLQSMDKT
+4206 KVVPLQSMAIGKPEFNKLPAKIGKPT
-4217 IQMQPANI
+4217 MTYAGIGSRQTPPEVLKQMTEVAKQLESKGYTLN
-4225 EKIKAGT
+4225 T
-4232 KTATIRSQR
+4232 
-4241 QADEIGIPVG
+4241 GI
-4251 QTQVRTIGGLPYN
+4251 TF
-4264 ITNRGLLTI
+4264 
-4273 EEAGGKEKMLKDDG
+4273 GGKEEGADKAFSDG
-4287 AKSENDLMYQQT
+4287 ATN
-4299 KDWVNGKG
+4299 
-4307 RLYVY
+4307 
-4312 DIAPVTTETQ
+4312 
-4322 PVIEFQEEPTSGYKN
+4322 KN
-4337 RTIKNASADAT
+4337 L
-4348 IAFAYNFNSAGEKLT
+4348 F
-4363 KSSVL
+4363 
-4368 EQNKKYIPLAVP
+4368 
-4380 TKTETSDINK
+4380 
-4390 ADITSQVNVIV
+4390 
-4401 DQLNSVNAKTLNIA
+4401 
-4415 GNGIYTMREA
+4415 
-4425 GWNQEEVDLMTYRIL
+4425 
-4440 KGIVESPN
+4440 
-4448 LKNKIESI
+4448 
-4456 RTGGQTGF
+4456 
-4464 DEAGAKAGIKL
+4464 
-4475 GIPTTILAP
+4475 
-4484 KGWKFRNISGQDI
+4484 
-4497 SNEQQFKARFGQV
+4497 
-4510 NETQSTKPQPV
+4510 
-4521 IDSSKKINIYAGTG
+4521 
-4535 ENAEL
+4535 
-4540 SNFANRPFT
+4540 
-4549 TADGVGFENVEG
+4549 
-4561 AFQAAKLLYS
+4561 
-4571 SVYNSPEFGL
+4571 SPEKQG
-4581 TPSFYDM
+4581 SR
-4588 LLKFQEYSGANA
+4588 A
-4600 KELGGKIKGLNTKA
+4600 KEQAI
-4614 WDANSSRIMKEL
+4614 ANEMHP
-4626 MKASFEQNPSA
+4626 NPSA
-4637 LKALLA
+4637 LTQGALKLMA
-4643 TGNAELTHTQESPK
+4643 RNTNQIFGDNLDTPVDFVLFYAKETASIRPQGGTGQAVEMARLKGIPTINMANPN
-4657 SKWRTEFPKLLM
+4657 W
-4669 EVREELKPKPGLSA
+4669 REELNAALTQPTAAQSEQPLSA
-4683 YVTLEQLEAD
+4683 YVTVEQLEAD

>member
-13 SNRDYGKPEMDLR
+13 SDRDYNKPQLDLR

-40 EDFAIGGPSRSSGL
+40 EDFAIGGPSKSSGL

-60 DFSRIP
+60 DFSRIR

-83 LLANQRYNIYER
+83 LLANQRYNVYER
-95 NRDLENVAGLQQSWA
+95 GKDLENIYGLQQSWA
-110 DQLANGVVKFAAI
+110 DQLANGVVKFAAF
-123 GGGTFLQSFGTIP
+123 GAGTFLQSFGTIP
-136 NTVAALKTGKL
+136 NTVSGLKTGKL

-155 GYESKIDT
+155 GYESKVDT
-163 WLKNIEDSFPNYY
+163 WLKNIEDIFPNYY
-176 TRREKE
+176 TRQEKE

-203 IKNLGFTAGAIG
+203 IKNLGFTAGAIS

-224 GAVTEGI
+224 GAITGGLGE
-231 GAIPLVAAQIGK
+231 IPLVAAQLGK
-243 ASLYLN
+243 ASLFLN
-249 KLFTGTNRLDEVL
+249 KLFTGTNRLDEAL
-262 NLATQLGKTEKQI
+262 SLAAQLGKTEKQI

-288 KVTDGAR
+288 KVADGAR

-338 ADAKQIEDLAT
+338 ADAKQIEELAI
-349 NAMNTRFGINMALLT
+349 NSMNTRFGINMALLT

-376 SFSKASSSGI
+376 SFSNASSSGI
-386 SGSLTRELEDIGKF
+386 SGSLTRELEDVGKF
-400 GLKEGSIDVFESKA
+400 GLKEGSMDVFESKA

-423 ESVKPKVANIFTE
+423 ESVKPKVANIFAE

-461 LNDPNNRQNWNEL
+461 LNDPNNKQNWNEL
-474 NEVINSTN
+474 NEIINSTN

-507 SGGIMSRIDSVKGKG
+507 SGGIMSKIDSVKGKG

-551 NSAAIAKEMDAAA
+551 SSAAIAKEMDAAA

-569 FKYKNL
+569 FEYKNL
-575 KKDMFFNFVN
+575 KGKMFFNFVN

-695 DRLSSISQTVAGV
+695 ARLSSISQTVAGV

-734 ERANQLNRTI
+734 ERANQLNKTI
-744 TEFTSPE
+744 TEFTTPE

-764 TSAERI
+764 TNAERI

-797 TKDDVVGMERAS
+797 TKDEIVGMERAS

-817 INKLIGLKRSASS
+817 INKLIGLKKSASS

-842 KFFKEAS
+842 KFFKEAE

-857 TTVPGEEEAPAAE
+857 STVPGEEEAPAAE

-930 AQEIAKDLDEEF
+930 AQEVAKDLDEEF

-957 TAKVEDKDGNIYN
+957 TVKVEDKDGNIYN

-998 QQQEVEKKSGIV
+998 QQQEIEKKSGIV
-1010 ATGNPSLETFEKE
+1010 ATGNPSLEIFEKE

-1061 KNFGNRA
+1061 KNFANRA
-1068 NMKIILVTPNQEESL
+1068 NIKTILVTPNQEESL

-1100 NGLVAAVYVVQSN
+1100 NGLVAAVYVVQAN

-1123 KQLTEVGQPVDMNV
+1123 KQLTEVGQPVDMNA

-1171 WTVKRAELFAAPAG
+1171 WTVKRVELFAAPAG

-1371 IELYF
+1371 TELYF
-1376 EDGFLQNREWVNY
+1376 ENGFLQNREWANY
-1389 QSYLLSSKYPN
+1389 QSYLLSSKYPD

-1488 SDGNV
+1488 NDGNV
-1493 VAEVISNP
+1493 VAEAISNP
-1501 RIQAIAANAEKAKPY
+1501 SIKAIAADAEKAKPY
-1516 LDFLKNT
+1516 LDFLKNNV
-1523 MGTDGKPL
+1523 GPDGKPL
-1531 FDATKS
+1531 FNATKS
-1537 VEDSI
+1537 VEDSV
-1542 LQFAALNISAR
+1542 LQFAALAISAR

-1559 QQAAAP
+1559 QQAAPAPAAPVAEAAP

-1586 VVTSTESLE
+1586 VVTSTES
-1595 TEEQPTVAVPALISP
+1595 V
-1610 VIQSSLDMLSKAQEL
+1610 D
-1625 LDAQSK
+1625 
-1631 RFEKYIPAV
+1631 
-1640 QKYLDT
+1640 
-1646 KKQQLQDPKLT
+1646 
-1657 VEQRE
+1657 
-1662 KIAKTIEMDMK
+1662 
-1673 IPIVSLNNLVL
+1673 
-1684 EFAPNGRPEK
+1684 
-1694 IYINNPET
+1694 
-1702 KESYNFTTYFQENGE
+1702 
-1717 RNFKN
+1717 
-1722 NPNYAFN
+1722 
-1729 RDERL
+1729 
-1734 GQGSD
+1734 
-1739 YGYDIVTKNSIIP
+1739 
-1752 IEGLNL
+1752 
-1758 REAETLRHFLSGADS
+1758 
-1773 GATQYAA
+1773 
-1780 HDTDNLGQGL
+1780 
-1790 LMGVIKHYFIEK
+1790 
-1802 AAGRMQRDYWDYLQ
+1802 
-1816 DPRKEMREQIEA
+1816 
-1828 MEAQPIV
+1828 
-1835 APVTAAPVVSAED
+1835 
-1848 AKKKADTIY
+1848 KKADIERRRQESLTSIEESYDKGNDLSIGKATIVKADGTKETVSDLKDVVTTGDPFQ
-1857 RLKMAISERE
+1857 RLKDKI
-1867 NDIIPRLKEAI
+1867 
-1878 EELVKNREKLKLPSV
+1878 
-1893 LSNTSMIGPINEK
+1893 NTVYN
-1906 IKEYEETLER
+1906 
-1916 TSKGVEEL
+1916 
-1924 KELLAELEGPTAPK
+1924 AELAALEGKPAAPK
-1938 NFGNTKPPSNSEYRR
+1938 NFGATKPPSNSEYRR

-1971 KWAAENVPG
+1971 RWAAENVPG

-2110 KPTQKQELFKAI
+2110 KPTKKQELFKAI
-2122 NAGKFKEMTV
+2122 EAGKFKEMTV

-2141 EYRAVEGLSEKQ
+2141 EYRAVEGLTEKQ

-2182 TAPDIFNQVKS
+2182 TAPDIFNQVKN
-2193 QYAEEGKLEMLGE
+2193 QYAEEGKLELLGE

-2237 ENVNKNDYAP
+2237 ENVNKNDYTP

-2273 PSNQENASSMA
+2273 PSNQENSTGMA

-2312 ANTTKVTSVVDKLI
+2312 ANTTKVTSVVDKLV

-2380 QYVSGDEVYTGSAN
+2380 QYISGNEVYTGSAN

-2417 GSLISYDRGTKTYK
+2417 GSLISYNSGTKTYK
-2431 VGDLT
+2431 VGD
-2436 NVSNKTPEEMITFL
+2436 VSNITNKTPEEMISFL
-2450 GNLGIEFPME
+2450 GSLGIEFPME
-2460 VYSKLKTV
+2460 VYSKLKAV

-2525 VENRR
+2525 VENKR
-2530 TNSFAENNAPSLF
+2530 TNAFSENNAPSLF

-2553 DELLEAR
+2553 DELLETR
-2560 PELKDIFSASS
+2560 PELKDIFSATS

-2659 TAWGKIYTT
+2659 TAWGKVYTT

-2690 NVGNKASELRFF
+2690 NVGDKASELRFF
-2702 NDILSKD
+2702 KDILSKD
-2709 TLASINNLI
+2709 TLAGINNLI

-2729 FIEANIGDINKSIK
+2729 FIEANIEDINKSIK

-2795 LKNIISFANANYI
+2795 LNNIISFANANYI

-2941 RNKMAAKGDYAY
+2941 RNRMAAKGDYTY

-3020 MMKEDIGYVIFESGR
+3020 MMKEDVGYVIFESGR

-3081 QTRGSQVTKLASLN
+3081 QTRGSQATKLASLN

-3102 TSPEAAKE
+3102 TSPEAARE
-3110 YSRNKEILD
+3110 YARNKEILD

-3221 WEDAKAGR
+3221 WENAKAGR

-3282 FKVKFGKKFPNDEA
+3282 FKVKFGKKFPDDKA
-3296 LLNYLNSTEEGR
+3296 LLNYLNSTAEGR

-3336 QFMGDTIVVPSEI
+3336 QSMGDTIVVPSEI

-3386 EATKEFYANV
+3386 EATKEFYTNV
-3396 FDETLENKKIKKA
+3396 FNEMLDKKTIKK
-3409 NLLEAAQILTYGLED
+3409 NEILDALYIMNNDASD
-3424 PNNLVDRYSNLLD
+3424 PENLVDRYSGILD
-3437 ALLEDVSDSTDFEDV
+3437 AMISELGDVNTTEGLEERLAAELDKLS
-3452 IMKQLEKMGDA
+3452 DA
-3463 TLQAELKDKF
+3463 TLQAELKDKY

-3565 LTQKISAYIDPSK
+3565 LTQKISAYVDPSK

-3598 HNTVNVNGEERI
+3598 HNTVNINGEERI

-3671 FMNQPIVKE
+3671 FMNQPIIKE

-3708 TGTLISSAGV
+3708 TGTLINSAGV
-3718 SVDTLEDNISEYYSK
+3718 SLDTFEDNISEYYSK

-3874 KSGLNSEIKALLVDA
+3874 KSGLNSEIKAVLVDA

-3902 NNPGLTILN
+3902 KNPGLTILN

-3945 MRELRDNSSTTEL
+3945 MRELRDNPSTTEL
-3958 YKNIVKLSILQGT
+3958 YNNIVKLSILQGT

-3981 IPIEDYSKIIA
+3981 IPLEDYSKIIA

-3997 LVSNDSLLSFAQGA
+3997 LVSNDSLKSFAQGA
-4011 FQRNNWKDEK
+4011 FQRNNWKDNK
-4021 IFGKVK
+4021 IFGKVS
-4027 PKFFLAQES
+4027 PKFFLAQET

-4095 PFTGTRVNMTNGEN
+4095 PFTGTRVNMTNGET

-4151 GSHVYKLINLYGDGQ
+4151 GSHVYKLVNLYGDGQ

-4206 KVVPLQSMDKT
+4206 KVVPLQSMAIGKPEFNKLPAKIGKPT
-4217 IQMQPANI
+4217 MTYAGIGSRQTPPEVLKQMTEVAKQLESKGYTLN
-4225 EKIKAGT
+4225 T
-4232 KTATIRSQR
+4232 
-4241 QADEIGIPVG
+4241 GI
-4251 QTQVRTIGGLPYN
+4251 TF
-4264 ITNRGLLTI
+4264 
-4273 EEAGGKEKMLKDDG
+4273 GGKEEGADKAFSDG
-4287 AKSENDLMYQQT
+4287 ATNKNLFSPEKQGSRAKEQAIANEMHPNPSALTQGALKLMARNTNQIFGDNLDT
-4299 KDWVNGKG
+4299 
-4307 RLYVY
+4307 
-4312 DIAPVTTETQ
+4312 PVDFVLFYAKET
-4322 PVIEFQEEPTSGYKN
+4322 
-4337 RTIKNASADAT
+4337 ASIRPQGGT
-4348 IAFAYNFNSAGEKLT
+4348 G
-4363 KSSVL
+4363 
-4368 EQNKKYIPLAVP
+4368 QAV
-4380 TKTETSDINK
+4380 EM
-4390 ADITSQVNVIV
+4390 A
-4401 DQLNSVNAKTLNIA
+4401 
-4415 GNGIYTMREA
+4415 R
-4425 GWNQEEVDLMTYRIL
+4425 L
-4440 KGIVESPN
+4440 KGIPTINMANPN
-4448 LKNKIESI
+4448 WREELN
-4456 RTGGQTGF
+4456 
-4464 DEAGAKAGIKL
+4464 AAL
-4475 GIPTTILAP
+4475 
-4484 KGWKFRNISGQDI
+4484 
-4497 SNEQQFKARFGQV
+4497 
-4510 NETQSTKPQPV
+4510 TQSTKPQPV

-4549 TADGVGFENVEG
+4549 TAEDLEFENVEG

-4571 SVYNSPEFGL
+4571 SVYNSPDFGL

-4600 KELGGKIKGLNTKA
+4600 KSLGRQIKGLNTKA

-4643 TGNAELTHTQESPK
+4643 TGNAELTHTQDGG
-4657 SKWRTEFPKLLM
+4657 KWGKEFPRLLM
-4669 EVREELKPKPGLSA
+4669 EVREELKPKAGLSA

-4741 WTSPV
+4741 WTSPA

>member
-60 DFSRIP
+60 DFSRVS

-136 NTVAALKTGKL
+136 NTLSALKTGKL

-155 GYESKIDT
+155 GYESKVDN
-163 WLKNIEDSFPNYY
+163 WLKNIEDIFPNYY
-176 TRREKE
+176 TRAEKE

-224 GAVTEGI
+224 GALTEGI

-262 NLATQLGKTEKQI
+262 NLASQLGKTEKQI

-288 KVTDGAR
+288 KVMDGAR

-376 SFSKASSSGI
+376 SFSNASSSGI

-493 GLENMFVGALSALI
+493 GIENMFVGALSALI

-596 LEQLNMLKD
+596 LEQLNLLKD
-605 LSKEEFEKT
+605 LPKEEFEKT

-817 INKLIGLKRSASS
+817 INKLIGLKKSASS

-857 TTVPGEEEAPAAE
+857 TTVPVEEEAPAAE

-984 EQEKLQKIADQLGR
+984 EQEKLQKVADQLGR

-1010 ATGNPSLETFEKE
+1010 ATGNPSLEIFEKE

-1162 AQAKEMSRA
+1162 VQAKEMSRA

-1276 RLLSEEVQSQNAKG
+1276 RLLSEEVQSQNTKG

-1376 EDGFLQNREWVNY
+1376 ENGFLQNREWVNY
-1389 QSYLLSSKYPN
+1389 QSYLLSNKYPD

-1501 RIQAIAANAEKAKPY
+1501 KIQAIAANAEKAKPY

-1542 LQFAALNISAR
+1542 LQFVALNISAR

-1559 QQAAAP
+1559 EQAAAP

-1625 LDAQSK
+1625 LNAQSK
-1631 RFEKYIPAV
+1631 KFEKYIPAV

-1684 EFAPNGRPEK
+1684 EFDTGRVEK

-1702 KESYNFTTYFQENGE
+1702 KESYNFTAFFQENGE
-1717 RNFKN
+1717 RNFEN

-1729 RDERL
+1729 PDERL
-1734 GQGSD
+1734 GQGSN
-1739 YGYDIVTKNSIIP
+1739 YGYDIVSKNSIIP

-1758 REAETLRHFLSGADS
+1758 REAETLRHILSGADPK
-1773 GATQYAA
+1773 ATQYAA
-1780 HDTDNLGQGL
+1780 SGDENLGQGL

-1802 AAGRMQRDYWDYLQ
+1802 AAGRMQRDFWDYLQ

-1938 NFGNTKPPSNSEYRR
+1938 NFGATKPPSNSEYRR
-1953 VGANGVE
+1953 VGTNGVE

-1971 KWAAENVPG
+1971 RWAAENVPG

-2122 NAGKFKEMTV
+2122 EAGKFKEMTV

-2193 QYAEEGKLEMLGE
+2193 QYAEEGKLELLGE

-2312 ANTTKVTSVVDKLI
+2312 ANTTKVTSVVDKLV

-2417 GSLISYDRGTKTYK
+2417 GSLISYNSGTKTYK

-2450 GNLGIEFPME
+2450 GSLGIEFPME

-2474 NAIGGLIVS
+2474 NAIGGLIIS

-2530 TNSFAENNAPSLF
+2530 TNAFSENNAPSLF

-2659 TAWGKIYTT
+2659 TAWGKVYTT

-2795 LKNIISFANANYI
+2795 LNNIISFANANYI

-2831 LDETKRVK
+2831 LDETKRIK
-2839 SFLSGR
+2839 SFLSPR
-2845 RTTFDFP
+2845 RTTFDSP

-2912 DGTYREVKNK
+2912 DGTYKEVKLK

-2928 EAEDWHQWQMAYT
+2928 EAEAWHQWQMAYT
-2941 RNKMAAKGDYAY
+2941 RNRMAAKGDYTY

-2964 TISKPEPKYV
+2964 TISKPEPLYV

-2986 YGSTQFDL
+2986 YGATQFDL
-2994 VLDKFSQMPLYY
+2994 VLDKFSQLPLYY
-3006 KAVEGTNLE
+3006 KAIEGTNLE

-3020 MMKEDIGYVIFESGR
+3020 MMKEDVGYVIFESGR

-3048 DGSLNDAGFDN
+3048 DGSLNDGGFDN

-3081 QTRGSQVTKLASLN
+3081 QTRGSQPTKLASLN

-3102 TSPEAAKE
+3102 TSPEAARE
-3110 YSRNKEILD
+3110 YARNKEILD

-3141 FKLTNNVDVS
+3141 FKLTTNVDVS

-3193 NILYSMVDKAITSP
+3193 NILYSMVDKALTSP

-3221 WEDAKAGR
+3221 WENAKAGR

-3282 FKVKFGKKFPNDEA
+3282 FKVKFGKKFPDDKA
-3296 LLNYLNSTEEGR
+3296 LLNYLNSTAEGR

-3336 QFMGDTIVVPSEI
+3336 QSMGDTIVVPSEI

-3396 FDETLENKKIKKA
+3396 FNEMLDKKTIKK
-3409 NLLEAAQILTYGLED
+3409 NEILDALYIMNNDASD
-3424 PNNLVDRYSNLLD
+3424 PENLVDRYSGILD
-3437 ALLEDVSDSTDFEDV
+3437 AMISELGDVNTTEGLEERLAAELDKLS
-3452 IMKQLEKMGDA
+3452 DA
-3463 TLQAELKDKF
+3463 TLQAELKDKY

-3671 FMNQPIVKE
+3671 FMNQPIIKE

-3708 TGTLISSAGV
+3708 TGTLINSAGV

-3859 ANKLKASFLDYIIQT
+3859 ANKLKASLLDYIIQT
-3874 KSGLNSEIKALLVDA
+3874 KSGLNGEIKALLVDA

-3945 MRELRDNSSTTEL
+3945 MRELRDNPSTTEL
-3958 YKNIVKLSILQGT
+3958 YNNIVKLSILQGT

-3992 PVIAP
+3992 PIIAP

-4011 FQRNNWKDEK
+4011 FQRNNWKDDK

-4027 PKFFLAQES
+4027 PKFFLAQET

-4095 PFTGTRVNMTNGEN
+4095 SFTGTRVNMTNGEN

-4151 GSHVYKLINLYGDGQ
+4151 GSHVYKLVNLYGDGQ

-4232 KTATIRSQR
+4232 KTATIRSQK

-4322 PVIEFQEEPTSGYKN
+4322 PTAAQS
-4337 RTIKNASADAT
+4337 
-4348 IAFAYNFNSAGEKLT
+4348 
-4363 KSSVL
+4363 
-4368 EQNKKYIPLAVP
+4368 EQP
-4380 TKTETSDINK
+4380 
-4390 ADITSQVNVIV
+4390 
-4401 DQLNSVNAKTLNIA
+4401 
-4415 GNGIYTMREA
+4415 
-4425 GWNQEEVDLMTYRIL
+4425 
-4440 KGIVESPN
+4440 
-4448 LKNKIESI
+4448 
-4456 RTGGQTGF
+4456 
-4464 DEAGAKAGIKL
+4464 
-4475 GIPTTILAP
+4475 
-4484 KGWKFRNISGQDI
+4484 
-4497 SNEQQFKARFGQV
+4497 
-4510 NETQSTKPQPV
+4510 
-4521 IDSSKKINIYAGTG
+4521 
-4535 ENAEL
+4535 
-4540 SNFANRPFT
+4540 
-4549 TADGVGFENVEG
+4549 
-4561 AFQAAKLLYS
+4561 
-4571 SVYNSPEFGL
+4571 
-4581 TPSFYDM
+4581 
-4588 LLKFQEYSGANA
+4588 
-4600 KELGGKIKGLNTKA
+4600 
-4614 WDANSSRIMKEL
+4614 
-4626 MKASFEQNPSA
+4626 
-4637 LKALLA
+4637 
-4643 TGNAELTHTQESPK
+4643 
-4657 SKWRTEFPKLLM
+4657 
-4669 EVREELKPKPGLSA
+4669 LSA
-4683 YVTLEQLEAD
+4683 YVTVEQLEAD

>member
-1 MAIFDKELIDNT
+1 M
-13 SNRDYGKPEMDLR
+13 
-26 SPETR
+26 
-31 KVDVSLGGF
+31 
-40 EDFAIGGPSRSSGL
+40 
-54 TIDQLS
+54 
-60 DFSRIP
+60 
-66 TNQNTFNS
+66 
-74 PVQMIPRSE
+74 
-83 LLANQRYNIYER
+83 
-95 NRDLENVAGLQQSWA
+95 
-110 DQLANGVVKFAAI
+110 
-123 GGGTFLQSFGTIP
+123 
-136 NTVAALKTGKL
+136 
-147 SELSGGPD
+147 
-155 GYESKIDT
+155 
-163 WLKNIEDSFPNYY
+163 
-176 TRREKE
+176 
-182 SPFLA
+182 
-187 ALPFAPGSANF
+187 
-198 WGDKI
+198 
-203 IKNLGFTAGAIG
+203 
-215 GAVVQDLAI
+215 
-224 GAVTEGI
+224 
-231 GAIPLVAAQIGK
+231 
-243 ASLYLN
+243 
-249 KLFTGTNRLDEVL
+249 
-262 NLATQLGKTEKQI
+262 
-275 LNIKRLGEVAAAT
+275 
-288 KVTDGAR
+288 
-295 YALNIYGSA
+295 
-304 RTEAAIE
+304 
-311 ARDGYKQVRENLIN
+311 
-325 QYKLENLGEEPTG
+325 
-338 ADAKQIEDLAT
+338 
-349 NAMNTRFGINMALLT
+349 
-364 VSNAVQFGNLFK
+364 
-376 SFSKASSSGI
+376 
-386 SGSLTRELEDIGKF
+386 
-400 GLKEGSIDVFESKA
+400 
-414 AKTLRGKIW
+414 
-423 ESVKPKVANIFTE
+423 
-436 GVYEEGGQFAA
+436 
-447 ERGTFDYYTRKYKN
+447 
-461 LNDPNNRQNWNEL
+461 
-474 NEVINSTN
+474 
-482 KGLADQYGSEE
+482 
-493 GLENMFVGALSALI
+493 
-507 SGGIMSRIDSVKGKG
+507 
-522 ADARLQSTIN
+522 
-532 MLNRY
+532 
-537 GITGMLQDNYTDTL
+537 
-551 NSAAIAKEMDAAA
+551 
-564 KSGNI
+564 
-569 FKYKNL
+569 
-575 KKDMFFNFVN
+575 
-585 SRIPSGMHDVT
+585 
-596 LEQLNMLKD
+596 
-605 LSKEEFEKT
+605 
-614 FGMDFNTSNKNT
+614 
-626 VDAYVDNLIS
+626 
-636 NANKIK
+636 
-642 STVDSLDSTFKNPF
+642 
-656 AKITDP
+656 
-662 KTPEEAVAANNH
+662 
-674 DVFNEWKTN
+674 
-683 LAYYAMVAPDAN
+683 
-695 DRLSSISQTVAGV
+695 
-708 NPLINN
+708 
-714 DLLGKLT
+714 
-721 DPTSLRELSSNYE
+721 
-734 ERANQLNRTI
+734 
-744 TEFTSPE
+744 
-751 DKKAIK
+751 
-757 AQVKALR
+757 
-764 TSAERI
+764 
-770 NLAINNRDLDM
+770 
-781 KTFNSLLNFEL
+781 
-792 NNLDS
+792 
-797 TKDDVVGMERAS
+797 
-809 ELYGYGVD
+809 
-817 INKLIGLKRSASS
+817 
-830 ILDELASESGLE
+830 
-842 KFFKEAS
+842 
-849 EIASEEPP
+849 
-857 TTVPGEEEAPAAE
+857 
-870 VTPAVVPQYT
+870 
-880 NVKGKRENLEL
+880 
-891 NREYEVAK
+891 
-899 LRPSKV
+899 
-905 NRLAE
+905 
-910 DRWQVISPDGT
+910 
-921 FEIYPTKEK
+921 
-930 AQEIAKDLDEEF
+930 
-942 ASLAKVKIVALNEDG
+942 
-957 TAKVEDKDGNIYN
+957 
-970 IDTRKLSGFNKVES
+970 
-984 EQEKLQKIADQLGR
+984 
-998 QQQEVEKKSGIV
+998 
-1010 ATGNPSLETFEKE
+1010 
-1023 DPKKSANIL
+1023 
-1032 YTSTTGASETWEQL
+1032 
-1046 AKPHQVRSRQFLNNV
+1046 
-1061 KNFGNRA
+1061 
-1068 NMKIILVTPNQEESL
+1068 
-1083 GLKGLGELSG
+1083 
-1093 STDTSVE
+1093 
-1100 NGLVAAVYVVQSN
+1100 
-1113 GKNYF
+1113 
-1118 VDKDG
+1118 
-1123 KQLTEVGQPVDMNV
+1123 
-1137 VVFST
+1137 
-1142 MPTAA
+1142 
-1147 LYNSKGDPRFRKQEE
+1147 
-1162 AQAKEMSRA
+1162 
-1171 WTVKRAELFAAPAG
+1171 
-1185 TYTIYDFGVSK
+1185 
-1196 GVPITD
+1196 
-1202 RNERKFVGDNLVPQ
+1202 
-1216 KKIATQENLIVISTT
+1216 
-1231 GTLAYNGENLK
+1231 
-1242 FPVGRPVLQYGD
+1242 
-1254 TLQYVDN
+1254 
-1261 RTFTNDEAKSIFEAI
+1261 
-1276 RLLSEEVQSQNAKG
+1276 
-1290 ETIELNRLY
+1290 
-1299 TDFLQ
+1299 
-1304 NVLYWRKG
+1304 
-1312 KDTKD
+1312 
-1317 NQIHIDERS
+1317 
-1326 MELYIGGDKYN
+1326 
-1337 FADIA
+1337 
-1342 SNEAAIVS
+1342 
-1350 KLKGTFNNVNN
+1350 
-1361 ESLKKTSEPF
+1361 
-1371 IELYF
+1371 
-1376 EDGFLQNREWVNY
+1376 
-1389 QSYLLSSKYPN
+1389 
-1400 GKNRSITDTP
+1400 
-1410 LSTYVNKP
+1410 
-1418 TDAVPY
+1418 
-1424 NYVRKYAILEGLD
+1424 
-1437 LPVQQA
+1437 
-1443 APAAAPVAEAAPSAD
+1443 
-1458 KLGEFFVNGT
+1458 
-1468 ENTISLK
+1468 
-1475 EPLGETK
+1475 
-1482 FTATIN
+1482 
-1488 SDGNV
+1488 
-1493 VAEVISNP
+1493 
-1501 RIQAIAANAEKAKPY
+1501 
-1516 LDFLKNT
+1516 
-1523 MGTDGKPL
+1523 
-1531 FDATKS
+1531 
-1537 VEDSI
+1537 
-1542 LQFAALNISAR
+1542 
-1553 LQAIKN
+1553 
-1559 QQAAAP
+1559 
-1565 VVTTAA
+1565 
-1571 TVTQTTPYGTEAAPA
+1571 
-1586 VVTSTESLE
+1586 VTSTESVDVEANQLT
-1595 TEEQPTVAVPALISP
+1595 TEEADLLYNNLKQITEKYNSSTLANSIDPNLKTPLKFGETTVTAIEPSAGDKSYIWFERPTGKWLIS
-1610 VIQSSLDMLSKAQEL
+1610 IDKRNDKQYLTLSKLNDKGTYYAQRISEQDL
-1625 LDAQSK
+1625 QNLVDTSGLRSLIDSIYSDTNIKQPESRRDQFEAQN
-1631 RFEKYIPAV
+1631 ALQ
-1640 QKYLDT
+1640 QKYGL
-1646 KKQQLQDPKLT
+1646 K
-1657 VEQRE
+1657 R
-1662 KIAKTIEMDMK
+1662 
-1673 IPIVSLNNLVL
+1673 
-1684 EFAPNGRPEK
+1684 
-1694 IYINNPET
+1694 
-1702 KESYNFTTYFQENGE
+1702 TY
-1717 RNFKN
+1717 K
-1722 NPNYAFN
+1722 
-1729 RDERL
+1729 
-1734 GQGSD
+1734 
-1739 YGYDIVTKNSIIP
+1739 DIV
-1752 IEGLNL
+1752 
-1758 REAETLRHFLSGADS
+1758 
-1773 GATQYAA
+1773 
-1780 HDTDNLGQGL
+1780 
-1790 LMGVIKHYFIEK
+1790 
-1802 AAGRMQRDYWDYLQ
+1802 
-1816 DPRKEMREQIEA
+1816 
-1828 MEAQPIV
+1828 
-1835 APVTAAPVVSAED
+1835 
-1848 AKKKADTIY
+1848 
-1857 RLKMAISERE
+1857 
-1867 NDIIPRLKEAI
+1867 
-1878 EELVKNREKLKLPSV
+1878 
-1893 LSNTSMIGPINEK
+1893 
-1906 IKEYEETLER
+1906 
-1916 TSKGVEEL
+1916 
-1924 KELLAELEGPTAPK
+1924 KELAALEGQPTAPK

-1953 VGANGVE
+1953 VGVDGVE

-1971 KWAAENVPG
+1971 RWAAENVPG

-2086 ARSIGERILN
+2086 ARSISERILN

-2122 NAGKFKEMTV
+2122 DAGKFKEMTV

-2141 EYRAVEGLSEKQ
+2141 EYRAVEGLTEKQ

-2193 QYAEEGKLEMLGE
+2193 QYAEEGKLELLGE

-2380 QYVSGDEVYTGSAN
+2380 QYISGNEVYTGSAN
-2394 LYTAANSVKEGW
+2394 LYTAAKAVRDGW

-2417 GSLISYDRGTKTYK
+2417 DSLITYNSSTKTYK

-2436 NVSNKTPEEMITFL
+2436 NASNKLPEEMITFL
-2450 GNLGIEFPME
+2450 GNIGIEFPME

-2483 LRGKNDI
+2483 LKAKNDI
-2490 LSVTGKVLDINGPLS
+2490 LSVTSEVLDIGGPLS

-2514 TNPNIDATYFN
+2514 TNPNIDSTYFN

-2560 PELKDIFSASS
+2560 PELKDTFSASS
-2571 QVLKKGGLFFDE
+2571 QVLKKGRLFFDE

-2588 RSIKVSYIQGTKLV
+2588 RSIKVLTIQGTKLL

-2607 TATSRLTEG
+2607 ISTSRLSEG

-2659 TAWGKIYTT
+2659 TAWGKVYSI

-2690 NVGNKASELRFF
+2690 NVGDKASELRFF
-2702 NDILSKD
+2702 KDILFKD

-2729 FIEANIGDINKSIK
+2729 FIEANTEDINKSVK
-2743 DYIDG
+2743 DYIDS

-2767 KGEYSYP
+2767 KGDYSYP

-2795 LKNIISFANANYI
+2795 LNNIISFANANYI
-2808 INNIEYH
+2808 MNNIEYH

-2839 SFLSGR
+2839 SFLSPR
-2845 RTTFDFP
+2845 RTTFDSP

-2861 LNKAGEIELNE
+2861 LNKAEEIELSE

-2886 ITLKDVKV
+2886 ITLRDVKV

-2928 EAEDWHQWQMAYT
+2928 EAEDWHQWQMAYN
-2941 RNKMAAKGDYAY
+2941 RNRMAAKGDYTY
-2953 TNDSLRAQDEK
+2953 TNDALIAQDEK
-2964 TISKPEPKYV
+2964 TISKPEPPYV

-2986 YGSTQFDL
+2986 YGATQFDL

-3035 KVGTETLYSLYNG
+3035 KVGTETLYSLYKG

-3110 YSRNKEILD
+3110 YARNKEILD
-3119 RMHENGYNE
+3119 RMHENGYKE

-3221 WEDAKAGR
+3221 WENAKAGR

-3282 FKVKFGKKFPNDEA
+3282 FKVKFGKKFPDDKA
-3296 LLNYLNSTEEGR
+3296 LLNYLNSTAEGR

-3336 QFMGDTIVVPSEI
+3336 QSMGDTIVVPSEI

-3396 FDETLENKKIKKA
+3396 FNEMLDKKTIKK
-3409 NLLEAAQILTYGLED
+3409 NEILDALYIMNNDASD
-3424 PNNLVDRYSNLLD
+3424 PENLVDRYSGILD
-3437 ALLEDVSDSTDFEDV
+3437 AMISELGDINTTEGLEERLAAELDKLS
-3452 IMKQLEKMGDA
+3452 DA
-3463 TLQAELKDKF
+3463 TLQAELKDKY

-3494 TLPENFERLISPIGD
+3494 TLPENFDRLISPIGD

-3671 FMNQPIVKE
+3671 FMNQPIIKE

-3693 FNQKNI
+3693 FNQKNVDTI
-3699 DAVKSKFVT
+3699 KSKFPT
-3708 TGTLISSAGV
+3708 TGTLINSAGI
-3718 SVDTLEDNISEYYSK
+3718 SLDTLEDNISEYYSK
-3733 GELSEPKNAE
+3733 VKLSEPKNAE
-3743 QHVILNEFLKYA
+3743 QHVILSEFLKYA

-3809 GKQAELIASSMEAM
+3809 GKQVELIASSMEAM

-3859 ANKLKASFLDYIIQT
+3859 ANKLKASLLDYIIQT
-3874 KSGLNSEIKALLVDA
+3874 KSGLNSEIKAVLVDA

-3902 NNPGLTILN
+3902 KNPGLTILN

-3945 MRELRDNSSTTEL
+3945 MRELRDNPSTTEL
-3958 YKNIVKLSILQGT
+3958 YNNIVKLSILQGT

-4027 PKFFLAQES
+4027 PKFFLAQET

-4095 PFTGTRVNMTNGEN
+4095 SFTGTRVNMTNGET
-4109 VTNSMFAIKKS
+4109 VTNSMFAIRKS

-4206 KVVPLQSMDKT
+4206 KVVPLQPMDKT

-4251 QTQVRTIGGLPYN
+4251 QTQVRKIGDTYYN

-4312 DIAPVTTETQ
+4312 DIAPSTQQTENQPKGEKVKEGIYVNQSALSKDEQLELFNYLKPFLEEQAAKTNKGAYASKMIGLGLRWDYKSNNVGKKEIDIPDVINKGNKNKYGYYDESINGQ
-4322 PVIEFQEEPTSGYKN
+4322 PLGKITPRFRELMEKATGVDMTNYDGAIINLYDNDSFISSHNDVDESRSAIKYPVIGINLGGTG
-4337 RTIKNASADAT
+4337 
-4348 IAFAYNFNSAGEKLT
+4348 NFSIESRDGSPK
-4363 KSSVL
+4363 
-4368 EQNKKYIPLAVP
+4368 
-4380 TKTETSDINK
+4380 
-4390 ADITSQVNVIV
+4390 
-4401 DQLNSVNAKTLNIA
+4401 QLNLKAGTGYIFGVDGINREVYHRTFPGKQDSFLPAITTKLDGKTYESGSYRVTI
-4415 GNGIYTMREA
+4415 TMRRVMPLEPGTPLSPSIKKEA
-4425 GWNQEEVDLMTYRIL
+4425 
-4440 KGIVESPN
+4440 
-4448 LKNKIESI
+4448 
-4456 RTGGQTGF
+4456 
-4464 DEAGAKAGIKL
+4464 
-4475 GIPTTILAP
+4475 
-4484 KGWKFRNISGQDI
+4484 
-4497 SNEQQFKARFGQV
+4497 
-4510 NETQSTKPQPV
+4510 QSTKPQPV

-4549 TADGVGFENVEG
+4549 TADGVDFENVEG

-4643 TGNAELTHTQESPK
+4643 TGNAELTHMYRGIEQDKGRFS
-4657 SKWRTEFPKLLM
+4657 KLLM

-4781 ISKVSGETIG
+4781 ILKVSGETIG